1 MRRLSKGAIRMADI
15 ILKCRYLSSRAK
27 SHAGNLIRYIA
38 TREGVEIIDKRENYV
53 GYIAMRPGVEKR
65 GVHGLFSAGET
76 PLALSKVARE
86 VASHEGIV
94 WTNILSL
101 TRKDA
106 ERLGY
111 DSTEAWR
118 NLLRANTHLMAE
130 AMKIPAGD
138 LIWYAAFHN
147 EAHHPHIHMVAYSKG
162 KEPYLSEAGIQK
174 MKSAFAREIFR
185 EDLLPIYALQTERR
199 EAIGKETDQMLAEMR
214 SAPAKNPVL
223 LAKFTE
229 LSERLKSLKGRK
241 VYGYLPVPLRKLTD
255 EILTELSKEDALAA
269 CYAAWQEG
277 QRSIETIYQDAPRKA
292 PQSLSENKAF
302 RNLKNKIITEALS
315 FAMQELTFEELPEAG
330 EDFFPETEEDGVSKR
345 PKQAAAGNL
354 SQLFDWYFEA
364 KACLFDDPENERYDP
379 EKGEQL
385 LRLAAAGG
393 LEVAK
398 YRLGMELLTGKNFG
412 KDAEE
417 GIALLWECAN
427 QGNQYAQYQLGRVY
441 LAGVDAARDIRLSE
455 SLFES
460 AADQGNSF
468 AMYSLAKMHLT
479 GLAKEANAARAIE
492 LLTESAEK
500 DNVHAEYL
508 LGKFYLRGEHVPKD
522 SKKAEELLKKAAKN
536 DHAQAEYLLGKTYAL
551 GKDFPKDMTKA
562 LRYLR
567 RACKKEN
574 QYAQYQ
580 LGKMYLF
587 GQGVLRDEDA
597 GKAYLN
603 KAAAQGNPYAKLILE
618 TYRPHRPALPAGIH
632 IMRLAGYFMEIFPPG
647 NLRIQKLTEQ
657 KLRAEIIER
666 KRARGLRTARGQAF
680 TEEP

>member
-1 MRRLSKGAIRMADI
+1 MADI
-15 ILKCRYLSSRAK
+15 ILKCRYLSPRAK

-38 TREGVEIIDKRENYV
+38 TREGVVIDKRENYV
-53 GYIAMRPGVEKR
+53 GYIAMRPGAEKR
-65 GVHGLFSAGET
+65 GAHGLFHAGET

-86 VASHEGIV
+86 VAAHEGIV

-111 DSTEAWR
+111 ETGEAWR
-118 NLLRANTHLMAE
+118 TLLKANTHLMAD

-185 EDLLPIYALQTERR
+185 EDLLPLYAMQTERR
-199 EAIGKETDQMLAEMR
+199 EAIGKETEKMISEIS

-223 LAKFTE
+223 IAKFTE
-229 LSERLKSLKGRK
+229 LSERLKSVKGRK
-241 VYGYLPVPLRKLTD
+241 VYGYLPGPLRKLTD
-255 EILTELSKEDALAA
+255 EILTELSKEDTLAA

-277 QRSIETIYQDAPRKA
+277 QRSIETIYQDAPRR

-315 FAMQELTFEELPEAG
+315 FAMQELTFEELPETDEG
-330 EDFFPETEEDGVSKR
+330 FFPEAEEDGVPKR
-345 PKQAAAGNL
+345 SKQAAAGNL

-364 KACLFDDPENERYDP
+364 KACLYDDPENEYYDP

-385 LRLAAAGG
+385 LRLSAAGG
-393 LEVAK
+393 LAVAK
-398 YRLGMELLTGKNFG
+398 YRLGMELLTGKHFA

-417 GIALLWECAN
+417 GLDLLWECAN

-441 LAGVDAARDIRLSE
+441 LAGVDAAQDLPLSE

-468 AMYSLAKMHLT
+468 AMYSLAKMHLA
-479 GLAKEANAARAIE
+479 GLAKEASEAQAIE
-492 LLTESAEK
+492 LLADSAEK

-508 LGKFYLRGEHVPKD
+508 LGKFYLRGEHVSGD
-522 SKKAEELLKKAAKN
+522 SKKAEMLLKKAAEK

-551 GKDFPKDMTKA
+551 GKELPKDMTKA

-587 GQGVLRDEDA
+587 GQDITRDEDA
-597 GKAYLN
+597 GKILLS
-603 KAAAQGNPYAKLILE
+603 KAAAQGNPYAKMILE
-618 TYRPHRPALPAGIH
+618 NYRPHRPAVPAGLYL
-632 IMRLAGYFMEIFPPG
+632 MRLAGHFTGIFPPG
-647 NLRIQKLTEQ
+647 ALRIQKLTEQ
-657 KLRAEIIER
+657 KLRAEITER
-666 KRARGLRTARGQAF
+666 KRARGLRTSRGQAF

>member
-1 MRRLSKGAIRMADI
+1 MADI
-15 ILKCRYLSSRAK
+15 ILKCRYLSPRAK

-38 TREGVEIIDKRENYV
+38 TREGVVIDKRENYV
-53 GYIAMRPGVEKR
+53 GYIAMRPGAEKR
-65 GVHGLFSAGET
+65 GAHGLFSAGEEKIF
-76 PLALSKVARE
+76 LSKVARE
-86 VASHEGIV
+86 VAAHEGIV
-94 WTNILSL
+94 WTNILSI

-111 DSTEAWR
+111 ETGEAWR
-118 NLLRANTHLMAE
+118 TLLKANTHLMAD
-130 AMKIPAGD
+130 AMKIPASD

-185 EDLLPIYALQTERR
+185 EDLLPLYAMQTERR
-199 EAIGKETDQMLAEMR
+199 EAIGKETERMISEIL

-223 LAKFTE
+223 IAKFTE
-229 LSERLKSLKGRK
+229 LSTRLKMVKGRK
-241 VYGYLPVPLRKLTD
+241 VYGYLPGPLRKLTD

-277 QRSIETIYQDAPRKA
+277 QRSIESIYQDAPRRA
-292 PQSLSENKAF
+292 QNLSENKAF

-330 EDFFPETEEDGVSKR
+330 EGFCPETEEEPMPKR
-345 PKQAAAGNL
+345 SKQAAAGNL

-364 KACLFDDPENERYDP
+364 KACLYDDTENEYYDP

-393 LEVAK
+393 LAVAK
-398 YRLGMELLTGKNFG
+398 YRLGMELLTGKNFA

-417 GIALLWECAN
+417 GIRLLWECAN

-441 LAGVDAARDIRLSE
+441 LAGVDAAQDLPLSE

-468 AMYSLAKMHLT
+468 AMYSLAKMHLA
-479 GLAKEANAARAIE
+479 GLAKEASEAQAIE
-492 LLTESAEK
+492 LLADSAEK

-508 LGKFYLRGEHVPKD
+508 LGKFYLRGEHVTKD
-522 SKKAEELLKKAAKN
+522 SKKAEMLLKKAAKK
-536 DHAQAEYLLGKTYAL
+536 DHAQAEYLLGKSYAL
-551 GKDFPKDMTKA
+551 GKELPKDMTKA

-587 GQGVLRDEDA
+587 GQDITRDEDA
-597 GKAYLN
+597 GKKLLS
-603 KAAAQGNPYAKLILE
+603 KAAAQGNPYAKMILE
-618 TYRPHRPALPAGIH
+618 SYRPHRPAVPAGLYL
-632 IMRLAGYFMEIFPPG
+632 MRLAGHFTEIFPPG
-647 NLRIQKLTEQ
+647 ALRIQKLTEQ
-657 KLRAEIIER
+657 KLRTEIEER
-666 KRARGLRTARGQAF
+666 KRARGLRTSRGQAF

>member
-1 MRRLSKGAIRMADI
+1 MADI
-15 ILKCRYLSSRAK
+15 ILKCRYLSPRAK

-38 TREGVEIIDKRENYV
+38 TREGVVIDKRENYV
-53 GYIAMRPGVEKR
+53 GYIAMRPGAEKR
-65 GVHGLFSAGET
+65 GAHGLFSAGEEKIF
-76 PLALSKVARE
+76 LSKVARE
-86 VASHEGIV
+86 VAAHEGIV
-94 WTNILSL
+94 WTNILSI

-111 DSTEAWR
+111 ETGEAWR
-118 NLLRANTHLMAE
+118 TLLKANTHLMAD
-130 AMKIPAGD
+130 AMKIPASD

-185 EDLLPIYALQTERR
+185 EDLLPLYAMQTERR
-199 EAIGKETDQMLAEMR
+199 EAIGKETERMISEIL

-223 LAKFTE
+223 IAKFTE
-229 LSERLKSLKGRK
+229 LSTRLKMVKGRK
-241 VYGYLPVPLRKLTD
+241 VYGYLPGPLRKLTD

-277 QRSIETIYQDAPRKA
+277 QRSIESIYQDAPRRA
-292 PQSLSENKAF
+292 QSLSENKAF

-315 FAMQELTFEELPEAG
+315 FAMQELTFEELPEADEG
-330 EDFFPETEEDGVSKR
+330 FFPEAEEDGVPKR
-345 PKQAAAGNL
+345 SKQAAAGNL

-364 KACLFDDPENERYDP
+364 KACLYDDPENEYYDP

-385 LRLAAAGG
+385 LRLSAAGG
-393 LEVAK
+393 LAVAK
-398 YRLGMELLTGKNFG
+398 YRLGMELLTGKNFA

-417 GIALLWECAN
+417 GIRLLWECAN

-441 LAGVDAARDIRLSE
+441 LAGVDAAQDLPLSE
-455 SLFES
+455 SLFKS
-460 AADQGNSF
+460 AAGQGNSF
-468 AMYSLAKMHLT
+468 AMYSLAKMHLA
-479 GLAKEANAARAIE
+479 GLAKEASEAQAIE
-492 LLTESAEK
+492 LLADSAEK

-508 LGKFYLRGEHVPKD
+508 LGKFYLRGEHVSGD
-522 SKKAEELLKKAAKN
+522 SKKAEMLLKKAAKK
-536 DHAQAEYLLGKTYAL
+536 DHAQAEYLLGKSYAL
-551 GKDFPKDMTKA
+551 GKELPKDMTKA

-587 GQGVLRDEDA
+587 GQDITRDEDA
-597 GKAYLN
+597 GKILLS
-603 KAAAQGNPYAKLILE
+603 KAAAQGNPYAKMILE
-618 TYRPHRPALPAGIH
+618 TYRPHRPAVPAGLYL
-632 IMRLAGYFMEIFPPG
+632 MRLAGHFTEIFPPG
-647 NLRIQKLTEQ
+647 VFRMQKFTEQ
-657 KLRAEIIER
+657 KLRTEIEER
-666 KRARGLRTARGQAF
+666 KRARGLRTSRGQAF

>member
-1 MRRLSKGAIRMADI
+1 MADI
-15 ILKCRYLSSRAK
+15 ILKCRYLSPRAK
-27 SHAGNLIRYIA
+27 SHVGNLIRYIA
-38 TREGVEIIDKRENYV
+38 TREGVVIDKRENYV
-53 GYIAMRPGVEKR
+53 GYIAMRPGAEKR
-65 GVHGLFSAGET
+65 GAHGLFSAGEEKIF
-76 PLALSKVARE
+76 LSKVARE
-86 VASHEGIV
+86 VAAHEGIV
-94 WTNILSL
+94 WTNILSI

-111 DSTEAWR
+111 DRAEAWQ

-185 EDLLPIYALQTERR
+185 EDLLPLYAMQTERR
-199 EAIGKETDQMLAEMR
+199 EAIGKETERMISEIL

-223 LAKFTE
+223 IPKFTE
-229 LSERLKSLKGRK
+229 LSTRLKSLKGRK
-241 VYGYLPVPLRKLTD
+241 VYGHLPGPLRRLVD

-277 QRSIETIYQDAPRKA
+277 QRSIETIYQDAPRRA
-292 PQSLSENKAF
+292 QSLSENKAF
-302 RNLKNKIITEALS
+302 RNLKNRIITEALS

-330 EDFFPETEEDGVSKR
+330 ENFSPETEEDGVSKR
-345 PKQAAAGNL
+345 PKQEAAGNL

-364 KACLFDDPENERYDP
+364 KACLYDDPENERYDP
-379 EKGEQL
+379 EKGEQF

-398 YRLGMELLTGKNFG
+398 YRLGMELLTGKHFA
-412 KDAEE
+412 KDSEE
-417 GIALLWECAN
+417 GLALLWECAN

-441 LAGVDAARDIRLSE
+441 LAGTDAAQDIALAE
-455 SLFES
+455 SLFKS
-460 AADQGNSF
+460 AAGQGNSF
-468 AMYSLAKMHLT
+468 AMYSLAKMHLA
-479 GLAKEANAARAIE
+479 GLAKEASKAQAIE
-492 LLTESAEK
+492 LLTDSAEK
-500 DNVHAEYL
+500 NNVHAEYL
-508 LGKFYLRGEHVPKD
+508 LGKFYLRGEHVSGD
-522 SKKAEELLKKAAKN
+522 SKKAEALLEKAAKK

-551 GKDFPKDMTKA
+551 GKELPKDMTKA

-587 GQGVLRDEDA
+587 GQDITRDEDA
-597 GKAYLN
+597 GKKLLS
-603 KAAAQGNPYAKLILE
+603 KAAAQGNPYAKMILE
-618 TYRPHRPALPAGIH
+618 SYRPHRPAVPAGLYL
-632 IMRLAGYFMEIFPPG
+632 MRLAGHFTEIFPPG
-647 NLRIQKLTEQ
+647 ALRIQKLTEQ
-657 KLRAEIIER
+657 KLRTEIEER
-666 KRARGLRTARGQAF
+666 KRARGLRTSRGQAF

>member
-1 MRRLSKGAIRMADI
+1 MADI
-15 ILKCRYLSSRAK
+15 ILKCRYLSPRAK

-38 TREGVEIIDKRENYV
+38 TREGVVIDKRENYV
-53 GYIAMRPGVEKR
+53 GYIAMRPGAEKR
-65 GVHGLFSAGET
+65 GAHGLFSAGEEKIF
-76 PLALSKVARE
+76 LSKVARE
-86 VASHEGIV
+86 VAAHEGIV
-94 WTNILSL
+94 WTNILSI

-111 DSTEAWR
+111 ETGEAWR
-118 NLLRANTHLMAE
+118 TLLKANTHLMAD
-130 AMKIPAGD
+130 AMKIPASD

-185 EDLLPIYALQTERR
+185 EDLLPLYAMQTERR
-199 EAIGKETDQMLAEMR
+199 EAIGKETERMISEIL

-223 LAKFTE
+223 IAKFTE
-229 LSERLKSLKGRK
+229 LSTRLKMVKGRK
-241 VYGYLPVPLRKLTD
+241 VYGYLPGPLRKLTD

-277 QRSIETIYQDAPRKA
+277 QRSIESIYQDAPRRA
-292 PQSLSENKAF
+292 QNLSENKAF

-315 FAMQELTFEELPEAG
+315 FAMQELTFEELPEADEG
-330 EDFFPETEEDGVSKR
+330 FFPEAEEDGVPKR
-345 PKQAAAGNL
+345 SKQAAAGNL

-364 KACLFDDPENERYDP
+364 KACLYDDTENEYYDP

-393 LEVAK
+393 LAVAK
-398 YRLGMELLTGKNFG
+398 YRLGMELLTGKNFA

-417 GIALLWECAN
+417 GIRLLWECAN

-441 LAGVDAARDIRLSE
+441 LAGVDAAQDLPLSE

-468 AMYSLAKMHLT
+468 AMYSLAKMHLA
-479 GLAKEANAARAIE
+479 GLAKEASEAQAIE
-492 LLTESAEK
+492 LLADSAEK

-522 SKKAEELLKKAAKN
+522 SKKAEMLLKKAAEK
-536 DHAQAEYLLGKTYAL
+536 DHAQAEYLLGKSYAL
-551 GKDFPKDMTKA
+551 GKELPKDMTKA

-587 GQGVLRDEDA
+587 GQDITRDEDA
-597 GKAYLN
+597 GKILLS
-603 KAAAQGNPYAKLILE
+603 KAAAQGNAYAKLILE
-618 TYRPHRPALPAGIH
+618 SYRPHRPAVPAGLYL
-632 IMRLAGYFMEIFPPG
+632 MRLAGHFTEIFPPG
-647 NLRIQKLTEQ
+647 ALRIQKLTEQ
-657 KLRAEIIER
+657 KLRTEIEER
-666 KRARGLRTARGQAF
+666 KRVRGLRTSRGQAF

>member
-1 MRRLSKGAIRMADI
+1 MADI
-15 ILKCRYLSSRAK
+15 ILKCRYLSPRAK

-53 GYIAMRPGVEKR
+53 GYIAMRPGAEKR
-65 GVHGLFSAGET
+65 GAHGLFSAGEEKIF
-76 PLALSKVARE
+76 LSKVARE
-86 VASHEGIV
+86 VAAHEGIV
-94 WTNILSL
+94 WTNILSI

-111 DSTEAWR
+111 ETGEAWR
-118 NLLRANTHLMAE
+118 TLLKANTHLMAD
-130 AMKIPAGD
+130 AMKIPADD

-185 EDLLPIYALQTERR
+185 EDLLSLYAMQTERR
-199 EAIGKETDQMLAEMR
+199 EAIGKETEKMISEIL
-214 SAPAKNPVL
+214 STPAKNPVL
-223 LAKFTE
+223 IAKFTE
-229 LSERLKSLKGRK
+229 LSERLKSVKGRK
-241 VYGYLPVPLRKLTD
+241 VYGYLPGPLRKLTD

-277 QRSIETIYQDAPRKA
+277 QRSIETIYQDAPRRA
-292 PQSLSENKAF
+292 QSLSENKAF

-315 FAMQELTFEELPEAG
+315 FAMQELTFEELPETDEG
-330 EDFFPETEEDGVSKR
+330 FFPEAEEDGVPKR
-345 PKQAAAGNL
+345 SKQAAAGNL
-354 SQLFDWYFEA
+354 SQLFAWYFEA
-364 KACLFDDPENERYDP
+364 KECLSDDPENEYYDP
-379 EKGEQL
+379 EKGEEL
-385 LRLAAAGG
+385 LRLSAAGG
-393 LEVAK
+393 LAVAK
-398 YRLGMELLTGKNFG
+398 YRLGMELLTGKHFA

-417 GIALLWECAN
+417 GLDLLWECAN

-441 LAGVDAARDIRLSE
+441 LAGTDAAQDIALAE
-455 SLFES
+455 SLFKS
-460 AADQGNSF
+460 AAGQGNSF
-468 AMYSLAKMHLT
+468 AMYSLAKMHLA
-479 GLAKEANAARAIE
+479 GLAKEASKAQAIE
-492 LLTESAEK
+492 LLTDSAEK

-522 SKKAEELLKKAAKN
+522 SKKAEMLLKKAAKK
-536 DHAQAEYLLGKTYAL
+536 DHAQAEYLLGKTYAI
-551 GKDFPKDMTKA
+551 GKDLPKDMTKA

-587 GQGVLRDEDA
+587 GQDITRDEDA
-597 GKAYLN
+597 GKILLS
-603 KAAAQGNPYAKLILE
+603 KAAAQGNPYAKMILE
-618 TYRPHRPALPAGIH
+618 SYRPHRPAVPAGIH
-632 IMRLAGYFMEIFPPG
+632 IMRLAGHFTGIFPPG
-647 NLRIQKLTEQ
+647 AFRVQRLTEQ
-657 KLRAEIIER
+657 KLRAEITER
-666 KRARGLRTARGQAF
+666 KRARGLRTSRGQAF

>member
-1 MRRLSKGAIRMADI
+1 MADI
-15 ILKCRYLSSRAK
+15 ILKCRYLSPRAK

-38 TREGVEIIDKRENYV
+38 TREGVVIDKRENYV
-53 GYIAMRPGVEKR
+53 GYIAMRPGAEKR
-65 GVHGLFSAGET
+65 GAHGLFHAGET

-86 VASHEGIV
+86 VAAHEGIV
-94 WTNILSL
+94 WTNILSIM
-101 TRKDA
+101 RKDA

-111 DSTEAWR
+111 DSAEAWR
-118 NLLRANTHLMAE
+118 TLLKANTHLMAD

-138 LIWYAAFHN
+138 LIWYATFHN

-199 EAIGKETDQMLAEMR
+199 EAIGKETERMLSEIR

-223 LAKFTE
+223 IAKFTE

-241 VYGYLPVPLRKLTD
+241 VYGYLPGPLRTLTD

-277 QRSIETIYQDAPRKA
+277 QRSLETIYQDAPRK

-315 FAMQELTFEELPEAG
+315 FAMQELTFEELPETDEG
-330 EDFFPETEEDGVSKR
+330 FFPETEEDGVSKR
-345 PKQAAAGNL
+345 SKQAAAGNL

-364 KACLFDDPENERYDP
+364 KECLSDDPENEYYDP

-385 LRLAAAGG
+385 LRLSAAGG
-393 LEVAK
+393 LAVAK
-398 YRLGMELLTGKNFG
+398 YRLGMELLTGKNFA

-417 GIALLWECAN
+417 GIRLLWECAN

-441 LAGVDAARDIRLSE
+441 LAGMDAAQDLPLSE

-460 AADQGNSF
+460 AAGQGNSF
-468 AMYSLAKMHLT
+468 AMYSLAKMHLA
-479 GLAKEANAARAIE
+479 GLAKEASKAQAIE
-492 LLTESAEK
+492 LLTDSAEE

-508 LGKFYLRGEHVPKD
+508 LGKFYLRGEHVTKD
-522 SKKAEELLKKAAKN
+522 SKKAEMLLKKAAKK

-551 GKDFPKDMTKA
+551 GKELPKDMTKA

-587 GQGVLRDEDA
+587 GQGVMRDEDA

-618 TYRPHRPALPAGIH
+618 SYRPHRPAVPAGLYL
-632 IMRLAGYFMEIFPPG
+632 MRLAGHFTEIFPPG
-647 NLRIQKLTEQ
+647 ALRIQKLTEQ
-657 KLRAEIIER
+657 KLRTEIEER
-666 KRARGLRTARGQAF
+666 KRARGLRTSRGQAF

>member
-15 ILKCRYLSSRAK
+15 ILKCRYLSPRAK

-53 GYIAMRPGVEKR
+53 GYIAMRPGAEKR
-65 GVHGLFSAGET
+65 GAHGLFSAGEEKIF
-76 PLALSKVARE
+76 LSKVARE
-86 VASHEGIV
+86 VAAHEGIV
-94 WTNILSL
+94 WTNILSI

-111 DSTEAWR
+111 ETGEAWR
-118 NLLRANTHLMAE
+118 TLLKANTHLMAE
-130 AMKIPAGD
+130 AMKIPAGA

-174 MKSAFAREIFR
+174 MKSAFTREIFR
-185 EDLLPIYALQTERR
+185 EDLLPLYALQTERR
-199 EAIGKETDQMLAEMR
+199 KAIGKETDQMLSEMR

-229 LSERLKSLKGRK
+229 LSKRLKTVKGRK
-241 VYGYLPVPLRKLTD
+241 VYGYLPGQLRKLAD

-277 QRSIETIYQDAPRKA
+277 QRSIETIYQDAPRRA
-292 PQSLSENKAF
+292 QSLSENKAF

-364 KACLFDDPENERYDP
+364 KACLYDDPENEYYDP

-398 YRLGMELLTGKNFG
+398 YRLGMELLTGKHFA

-417 GIALLWECAN
+417 GLELLWECAK
-427 QGNQYAQYQLGRVY
+427 QGKQYAQYQLGRVY
-441 LAGVDAARDIRLSE
+441 LAGTDAAQDIALAE
-455 SLFES
+455 SLFKS

-468 AMYSLAKMHLT
+468 AMYSLAKMHLA
-479 GLAKEANAARAIE
+479 GLAKDASEAQAIE

-508 LGKFYLRGEHVPKD
+508 LGKFYLRGEHVTKD
-522 SKKAEELLKKAAKN
+522 SKKSEMLLKKAAKK
-536 DHAQAEYLLGKTYAL
+536 DHAQAEYLLGKSYAL
-551 GKDFPKDMTKA
+551 GKELPKDMTKA

-587 GQGVLRDEDA
+587 GQDITRDEDA
-597 GKAYLN
+597 GKILLS
-603 KAAAQGNPYAKLILE
+603 KAAAQGNACAKLILE
-618 TYRPHRPALPAGIH
+618 TYRPHRPAVPAGIH
-632 IMRLAGYFMEIFPPG
+632 IMRLAGYFTEIFPPG
-647 NLRIQKLTEQ
+647 AFRMQKLTEQ
-657 KLRAEIIER
+657 KLRAEITER
-666 KRARGLRTARGQAF
+666 KRARGLRTSHGQQF
-680 TEEP
+680 TDEP

>member
-1 MRRLSKGAIRMADI
+1 MADI
-15 ILKCRYLSSRAK
+15 ILKCRYLSPRAK

-53 GYIAMRPGVEKR
+53 GYIAMRPGAEKR
-65 GVHGLFSAGET
+65 GAHGLFSAGEEKIF
-76 PLALSKVARE
+76 LSKVARE
-86 VASHEGIV
+86 VAAHEGIV
-94 WTNILSL
+94 WTNILSI

-111 DSTEAWR
+111 ETGEAWR
-118 NLLRANTHLMAE
+118 TLLKANTHLMAD
-130 AMKIPAGD
+130 AMKIPADD

-185 EDLLPIYALQTERR
+185 EDLLPLYAMQTERR
-199 EAIGKETDQMLAEMR
+199 EAIGKEIEKMISEIL

-223 LAKFTE
+223 IAKFTE
-229 LSERLKSLKGRK
+229 LSERLKSVKGRK
-241 VYGYLPVPLRKLTD
+241 AYGYLPGSLRKLTD

-277 QRSIETIYQDAPRKA
+277 QRSIENIYQDAPRRS
-292 PQSLSENKAF
+292 QSLSENKAF

-315 FAMQELTFEELPEAG
+315 FAMQELTFEELPETD
-330 EDFFPETEEDGVSKR
+330 ERFFPEAEEDGVPKR
-345 PKQAAAGNL
+345 SKQAAAGNL

-364 KACLFDDPENERYDP
+364 KACLYDDPENEYYDP
-379 EKGEQL
+379 EKGEEL
-385 LRLAAAGG
+385 LRLSAAGG
-393 LEVAK
+393 LAVAK
-398 YRLGMELLTGKNFG
+398 YRLGMELLTGKHFA

-417 GIALLWECAN
+417 GLDLLWECAN

-441 LAGVDAARDIRLSE
+441 LAGVDAAQDLPLSE

-468 AMYSLAKMHLT
+468 AMYSLAKMHLA
-479 GLAKEANAARAIE
+479 GLAKEASKAQAIE
-492 LLTESAEK
+492 LLTDSAEK
-500 DNVHAEYL
+500 NNVHAEHL

-522 SKKAEELLKKAAKN
+522 SKKAEMLLKKAAKK
-536 DHAQAEYLLGKTYAL
+536 DHAQAEYLLGKSYAL
-551 GKDFPKDMTKA
+551 GKELPKDMTKA

-587 GQGVLRDEDA
+587 GQDITRDEDA
-597 GKAYLN
+597 GKKLLS

-618 TYRPHRPALPAGIH
+618 SYRPHRPAVPAGLYL
-632 IMRLAGYFMEIFPPG
+632 MRLAGHFTEIFPPG
-647 NLRIQKLTEQ
+647 ALRMQKLTEQ
-657 KLRAEIIER
+657 KLRAEITER
-666 KRARGLRTARGQAF
+666 KRARGLRTSRGQAF

>member
-1 MRRLSKGAIRMADI
+1 MADI
-15 ILKCRYLSSRAK
+15 ILKCRYLSPRAK

-38 TREGVEIIDKRENYV
+38 TREGVVIDKRENYV
-53 GYIAMRPGVEKR
+53 GYIAMRPGAEKR
-65 GVHGLFSAGET
+65 GAHGLFHAGET

-86 VASHEGIV
+86 VAAHEGIV

-111 DSTEAWR
+111 ETGEAWR
-118 NLLRANTHLMAE
+118 TLLKANTHLMAD

-185 EDLLPIYALQTERR
+185 EDLLPLYAMQTERR
-199 EAIGKETDQMLAEMR
+199 EAIGKETEKMISEIS

-223 LAKFTE
+223 IAKFTE
-229 LSERLKSLKGRK
+229 LSERLKSVKGRK
-241 VYGYLPVPLRKLTD
+241 VYGYLPGPLRKLTD
-255 EILTELSKEDALAA
+255 EILTELSKEDTLAA

-277 QRSIETIYQDAPRKA
+277 QRSIETIYQDAPRR

-315 FAMQELTFEELPEAG
+315 FAMQELTFEELPETDEG
-330 EDFFPETEEDGVSKR
+330 FFPEAEEDGVPKR
-345 PKQAAAGNL
+345 SKQAAAGNL
-354 SQLFDWYFEA
+354 SQLFDWYLEA
-364 KACLFDDPENERYDP
+364 KACLYDDPENEYYDP

-385 LRLAAAGG
+385 LRLSAAGG
-393 LEVAK
+393 LAVAK
-398 YRLGMELLTGKNFG
+398 YRLGMELLTGKHFA

-417 GIALLWECAN
+417 GLDLLWECAN

-441 LAGVDAARDIRLSE
+441 LAGVDAAQDLPLSE

-468 AMYSLAKMHLT
+468 AMYSLAKMHLA
-479 GLAKEANAARAIE
+479 GLAKEASEAQAIE
-492 LLTESAEK
+492 LLADSAEK

-508 LGKFYLRGEHVPKD
+508 LGKFYLRGEHVSGD
-522 SKKAEELLKKAAKN
+522 SKKAEMLLKKAAEK

-551 GKDFPKDMTKA
+551 GKELPKDMTKA

-587 GQGVLRDEDA
+587 GQDITRDEDA
-597 GKAYLN
+597 GKILLS
-603 KAAAQGNPYAKLILE
+603 KAAAQGNPYAKMILE
-618 TYRPHRPALPAGIH
+618 SYRPHRPAVPAGLYL
-632 IMRLAGYFMEIFPPG
+632 MRLAGHFTGIFPPG
-647 NLRIQKLTEQ
+647 AFRIQKLTEQ
-657 KLRAEIIER
+657 KLRAEITER
-666 KRARGLRTARGQAF
+666 KRARGLRTSRGQAF

>member
-1 MRRLSKGAIRMADI
+1 MRRLSKGVIRMADI
-15 ILKCRYLSSRAK
+15 ILKCRYLSPRAK

-65 GVHGLFSAGET
+65 GAHGLFSAGEEKIF
-76 PLALSKVARE
+76 LSKVARE
-86 VASHEGIV
+86 VAAHEGIV

-111 DSTEAWR
+111 DRAEAWQ

-174 MKSAFAREIFR
+174 MKSAFTREIFR
-185 EDLLPIYALQTERR
+185 EDLLPFYALQTERR
-199 EAIGKETDQMLAEMR
+199 KAIGKETDQMLSEMR

-229 LSERLKSLKGRK
+229 LSKRLKTVKGRK
-241 VYGYLPVPLRKLTD
+241 VYGYLPGQLRKLTD

-277 QRSIETIYQDAPRKA
+277 QRSIETIYQDAPRRA
-292 PQSLSENKAF
+292 QSLSENKAF

-364 KACLFDDPENERYDP
+364 KACLYDDPENEYYDP

-398 YRLGMELLTGKNFG
+398 YRLGMELLTGKHFA

-417 GIALLWECAN
+417 GLELLWECAK

-441 LAGVDAARDIRLSE
+441 LAGVDAARDITLAE
-455 SLFES
+455 SLFKS
-460 AADQGNSF
+460 AAGQGNSF
-468 AMYSLAKMHLT
+468 AMYSLAKMHLA
-479 GLAKEANAARAIE
+479 GLAKEASKAQAIE
-492 LLTESAEK
+492 LLTDSAEK
-500 DNVHAEYL
+500 NNVHAEYL

-522 SKKAEELLKKAAKN
+522 SKKAEALLKKAAKN
-536 DHAQAEYLLGKTYAL
+536 DHAQAEYLLGKTYAI
-551 GKDFPKDMTKA
+551 GKDLPKDMKKA

-632 IMRLAGYFMEIFPPG
+632 IMRLVGYFTEIFPPG

-666 KRARGLRTARGQAF
+666 KRARGLRTHGQQF

>member
-1 MRRLSKGAIRMADI
+1 MRRLSKGVMQMADI
-15 ILKCRYLSSRAK
+15 ILKCRYLSPRAK

-65 GVHGLFSAGET
+65 GAHGLFSAGEEKIF
-76 PLALSKVARE
+76 LSKVARE
-86 VASHEGIV
+86 VAAHEGIV

-111 DSTEAWR
+111 DRAEAWQ

-185 EDLLPIYALQTERR
+185 EDLLPIYAMQTERR
-199 EAIGKETDQMLAEMR
+199 EAIGKETDQMLSEMR

-229 LSERLKSLKGRK
+229 LSERLKRVKGRK
-241 VYGYLPVPLRKLTD
+241 VYGYLPGLLRRLVD

-277 QRSIETIYQDAPRKA
+277 QRSIESIYQDAPRR

-315 FAMQELTFEELPEAG
+315 FAVQDLTFEELPEAG
-330 EDFFPETEEDGVSKR
+330 EDFFPETGEDAMPKR

-364 KACLFDDPENERYDP
+364 KACLYDDPENERYDP

-385 LRLAAAGG
+385 LRLSVAGG

-417 GIALLWECAN
+417 GLALLWECAN

-441 LAGVDAARDIRLSE
+441 LAGVDAVQDLPLSE

-479 GLAKEANAARAIE
+479 GLAKEASEARAIE
-492 LLTESAEK
+492 LLTDSAEK
-500 DNVHAEYL
+500 DNVHAQYL

-522 SKKAEELLKKAAKN
+522 SHRAEMLLKKAAKN
-536 DHAQAEYLLGKTYAL
+536 DYAQAEYLLGKTYAIGQDL
-551 GKDFPKDMTKA
+551 PKDMTKA

-587 GQGVLRDEDA
+587 GQDITRDEDA
-597 GKAYLN
+597 GKKLLS

-632 IMRLAGYFMEIFPPG
+632 IMRLAGYFTEIFPPG
-647 NLRIQKLTEQ
+647 ALRIQKLTEQ
-657 KLRAEIIER
+657 KLRAEIEER
-666 KRARGLRTARGQAF
+666 KRARGLRTARGQEF
-680 TEEP
+680 SEEP

>member
-1 MRRLSKGAIRMADI
+1 MADI
-15 ILKCRYLSSRAK
+15 ILKCRYLSPHAK

-38 TREGVEIIDKRENYV
+38 TREGVEVIDKRENYV

-65 GVHGLFSAGET
+65 GAHGLFSAGEEKIF
-76 PLALSKVARE
+76 LSKVARE
-86 VASHEGIV
+86 VAAHEGIV

-111 DSTEAWR
+111 DRAEAWQ

-185 EDLLPIYALQTERR
+185 EDLLPLYALQTERR
-199 EAIGKETDQMLAEMR
+199 KAIGKETGKMLSEMR
-214 SAPAKNPVL
+214 SIPAKNPVL

-229 LSERLKSLKGRK
+229 LSERLKSVKGRK
-241 VYGYLPVPLRKLTD
+241 VYGYLPGPLRKLTD

-277 QRSIETIYQDAPRKA
+277 QRSIETIYQDAPRRA
-292 PQSLSENKAF
+292 QSLSENKAF
-302 RNLKNKIITEALS
+302 RNLKNRIITEALS
-315 FAMQELTFEELPEAG
+315 FAMQELTFEELPEAD
-330 EDFFPETEEDGVSKR
+330 EDFSSETEEDGVSKR
-345 PKQAAAGNL
+345 PKPAAAGNL

-364 KACLFDDPENERYDP
+364 KACLYDDPENERYDP

-398 YRLGMELLTGKNFG
+398 YRLGMELLTGKHFA

-441 LAGVDAARDIRLSE
+441 LAGMDAARDITLAE
-455 SLFES
+455 SLFKS

-468 AMYSLAKMHLT
+468 AMYSLAKMHLA
-479 GLAKEANAARAIE
+479 GLAKEASEARAIE
-492 LLTESAEK
+492 LLTESEEK

-522 SKKAEELLKKAAKN
+522 SHMAEALLKKATKK
-536 DHAQAEYLLGKTYAL
+536 DHAQAEYLLGKTYAI
-551 GKDFPKDMTKA
+551 GKDLPKDMTKA

-587 GQGVLRDEDA
+587 GQGVMRDEDA
-597 GKAYLN
+597 GKAYLS

-632 IMRLAGYFMEIFPPG
+632 IMRLAGYFTEIFPPG
-647 NLRIQKLTEQ
+647 NLRMQKLTEQ
-657 KLRAEIIER
+657 KLRAEIEER
-666 KRARGLRTARGQAF
+666 KRARGLRTSRGQQF

>member
-1 MRRLSKGAIRMADI
+1 MADI
-15 ILKCRYLSSRAK
+15 ILKCRYLSPRAK

-65 GVHGLFSAGET
+65 GAHGLFSAGEEKIF
-76 PLALSKVARE
+76 LSKVARE
-86 VASHEGIV
+86 VAAHEGIV

-111 DSTEAWR
+111 DRAEAWQ

-185 EDLLPIYALQTERR
+185 EDLLPIYAMQTERR
-199 EAIGKETDQMLAEMR
+199 EAIGKETDQMLSEMR

-229 LSERLKSLKGRK
+229 LSERLKRVKGRK
-241 VYGYLPVPLRKLTD
+241 VYGYLPGLLRRLVD

-277 QRSIETIYQDAPRKA
+277 QRSIESIYQDAPRR

-315 FAMQELTFEELPEAG
+315 FAVQDLTFEELPEAG
-330 EDFFPETEEDGVSKR
+330 EDFFPETGEDAMPKR

-364 KACLFDDPENERYDP
+364 KACLYDDPENERYDP

-385 LRLAAAGG
+385 LRLSVAGG

-417 GIALLWECAN
+417 GLALLWECAN

-441 LAGVDAARDIRLSE
+441 LAGVDAVQDLPLSE

-479 GLAKEANAARAIE
+479 GLAKEASEARAIE
-492 LLTESAEK
+492 LLTDSAEK
-500 DNVHAEYL
+500 DNVHAQYL

-522 SKKAEELLKKAAKN
+522 SHRAEMLLKKAAKN
-536 DHAQAEYLLGKTYAL
+536 DYAQAEYLLGKTYAIGQDL
-551 GKDFPKDMTKA
+551 PKDMTKA

-587 GQGVLRDEDA
+587 GQDITRDEDA
-597 GKAYLN
+597 GKKLLS

-632 IMRLAGYFMEIFPPG
+632 IMRLAGYFTEIFPPG
-647 NLRIQKLTEQ
+647 ALRIQKLTEQ
-657 KLRAEIIER
+657 KLRAEIEER
-666 KRARGLRTARGQAF
+666 KRARGLRTARGQEF
-680 TEEP
+680 SEEP

>member
-1 MRRLSKGAIRMADI
+1 MADI
-15 ILKCRYLSSRAK
+15 ILKCRYLSPRAK

-38 TREGVEIIDKRENYV
+38 TREGVVIDKRENYV
-53 GYIAMRPGVEKR
+53 GYIAMRPGAEKR
-65 GVHGLFSAGET
+65 GAHGLFHAGET

-86 VASHEGIV
+86 VAAHEGIV
-94 WTNILSL
+94 WTNILSI

-111 DSTEAWR
+111 ETGEAWR
-118 NLLRANTHLMAE
+118 TLLKANTHLMAD

-185 EDLLPIYALQTERR
+185 EDLLPLYAMQTERR
-199 EAIGKETDQMLAEMR
+199 EAIGKETEKMISEIL

-223 LAKFTE
+223 IAKFTE
-229 LSERLKSLKGRK
+229 LSERLKSVKGRK
-241 VYGYLPVPLRKLTD
+241 VYGYLPGSLRKLTD

-277 QRSIETIYQDAPRKA
+277 QRSIENIYQDAPRR

-315 FAMQELTFEELPEAG
+315 FAMQELTFEELPETDEG
-330 EDFFPETEEDGVSKR
+330 FFPEAEEDGVPKR
-345 PKQAAAGNL
+345 SKQAAAGNL

-364 KACLFDDPENERYDP
+364 KACLYDDPENEYYDP

-385 LRLAAAGG
+385 LRLSAAGG
-393 LEVAK
+393 LAVAK
-398 YRLGMELLTGKNFG
+398 YRLGMELLTGKHVA

-417 GIALLWECAN
+417 GLDLLWECAN

-441 LAGVDAARDIRLSE
+441 LAGVDAAQDLPLSE

-468 AMYSLAKMHLT
+468 AMYSLAKMHLA
-479 GLAKEANAARAIE
+479 GLAKEASEAQAIE
-492 LLTESAEK
+492 LLADSAEK

-508 LGKFYLRGEHVPKD
+508 LGKFYLRGEHVSGD
-522 SKKAEELLKKAAKN
+522 SIKAEMLLKKAAKK

-551 GKDFPKDMTKA
+551 GKELPKDMTKA

-587 GQGVLRDEDA
+587 GQDITRDEDA
-597 GKAYLN
+597 GKILLS
-603 KAAAQGNPYAKLILE
+603 KAAAQGNPYAKMILE
-618 TYRPHRPALPAGIH
+618 SYRPHRPAVPAGLYL
-632 IMRLAGYFMEIFPPG
+632 MRLAGHFTGIFPPG
-647 NLRIQKLTEQ
+647 VFRMQKFTEQ
-657 KLRAEIIER
+657 KLRAEITER
-666 KRARGLRTARGQAF
+666 KRARGLRTHGQQF

>member
-1 MRRLSKGAIRMADI
+1 MADI
-15 ILKCRYLSSRAK
+15 ILKCRYLSPRAK

-38 TREGVEIIDKRENYV
+38 TREGVVIDKRENYV
-53 GYIAMRPGVEKR
+53 GYIAMRPGAEKR
-65 GVHGLFSAGET
+65 GAHGLFHAGET

-86 VASHEGIV
+86 VAAHEGIV

-101 TRKDA
+101 TRKEA

-111 DSTEAWR
+111 DRAEAWR
-118 NLLRANTHLMAE
+118 NLLSANTHLMAE

-185 EDLLPIYALQTERR
+185 EDLLPLYALQTERR
-199 EAIGKETDQMLAEMR
+199 EAIGKETDRMLSEMR
-214 SAPAKNPVL
+214 SIPAKNPVL

-241 VYGYLPVPLRKLTD
+241 VYGYLPGPLRKLTD

-277 QRSIETIYQDAPRKA
+277 QRSIENIYQDAPRRA
-292 PQSLSENKAF
+292 QNLSENKAF

-315 FAMQELTFEELPEAG
+315 FAAQELTFEELPETDEG
-330 EDFFPETEEDGVSKR
+330 FFPEAEEDGVPKR
-345 PKQAAAGNL
+345 SKQAAAGNL

-364 KACLFDDPENERYDP
+364 KACLYDDPENEYYDP

-385 LRLAAAGG
+385 LRLSAAGG
-393 LEVAK
+393 LAVAK
-398 YRLGMELLTGKNFG
+398 YRLGMELLTGKHFA

-417 GIALLWECAN
+417 GIDLLWECAN

-441 LAGVDAARDIRLSE
+441 LAGVDAAQDLPLSE

-468 AMYSLAKMHLT
+468 AMYSLAKMHLA
-479 GLAKEANAARAIE
+479 GLAKEASAARAIE

-508 LGKFYLRGEHVPKD
+508 LGKFYLRGEHVSGD
-522 SKKAEELLKKAAKN
+522 SKKAEMLLKKAAEK
-536 DHAQAEYLLGKTYAL
+536 DHAQAEYLLGKTYAI
-551 GKDFPKDMTKA
+551 GKDLPKDMTKA

-587 GQGVLRDEDA
+587 GQDITRDEDA
-597 GKAYLN
+597 GKILLS
-603 KAAAQGNPYAKLILE
+603 KAAAQGNPYAKMILE
-618 TYRPHRPALPAGIH
+618 SYRPHRPAVPAGLYL
-632 IMRLAGYFMEIFPPG
+632 MRLAGHFTGIFPPG
-647 NLRIQKLTEQ
+647 VFRVQRLTEQ
-657 KLRAEIIER
+657 KLRAEITER
-666 KRARGLRTARGQAF
+666 KRARGLRTSRGQAF

>member
-15 ILKCRYLSSRAK
+15 ILKCRYLSPRAK

-65 GVHGLFSAGET
+65 GAHGLFSAGEEKIF
-76 PLALSKVARE
+76 LSKVARE
-86 VASHEGIV
+86 VAAHEGIV

-111 DSTEAWR
+111 ETGEAWR
-118 NLLRANTHLMAE
+118 TLLKANTHLMAE
-130 AMKIPAGD
+130 AMKIPAGA

-174 MKSAFAREIFR
+174 MKSAFTREIFR
-185 EDLLPIYALQTERR
+185 EDLLPLYALQTERR
-199 EAIGKETDQMLAEMR
+199 KAIGKETDQMLSEMR

-229 LSERLKSLKGRK
+229 LSKRLKTVKGRK
-241 VYGYLPVPLRKLTD
+241 VYGYLPGQLRKLAD

-277 QRSIETIYQDAPRKA
+277 QRSIETIYQDAPRRA
-292 PQSLSENKAF
+292 QSLSENKAF

-364 KACLFDDPENERYDP
+364 KACLYDDPENEYYDP

-398 YRLGMELLTGKNFG
+398 YRLGMELLTGKHFA

-417 GIALLWECAN
+417 GLELLWECAK

-441 LAGVDAARDIRLSE
+441 LAGVDAARDITLAE
-455 SLFES
+455 SLFKS

-468 AMYSLAKMHLT
+468 AMYSLAKMHLA
-479 GLAKEANAARAIE
+479 GLAKDASEAQAIE

-522 SKKAEELLKKAAKN
+522 SEKAEMLLKKAAKK
-536 DHAQAEYLLGKTYAL
+536 DHAQAEYLLGKTYAI
-551 GKDFPKDMTKA
+551 GKDLPKDMTKA

-587 GQGVLRDEDA
+587 GQGVLRDEDT
-597 GKAYLN
+597 GKAYLS

-618 TYRPHRPALPAGIH
+618 TYRPHRPAVPAGIH
-632 IMRLAGYFMEIFPPG
+632 IMRLAGYFTEIFPPG
-647 NLRIQKLTEQ
+647 AFRMQKLTEQ
-657 KLRAEIIER
+657 KLRAEITER
-666 KRARGLRTARGQAF
+666 KRARGLRTSHGQQF
-680 TEEP
+680 TDEP

>member
-1 MRRLSKGAIRMADI
+1 MADI
-15 ILKCRYLSSRAK
+15 TLKCRYLSPRAK

-38 TREGVEIIDKRENYV
+38 TREGVVIDKRENYV
-53 GYIAMRPGVEKR
+53 GYIAMRPGAEKR
-65 GVHGLFSAGET
+65 GAHGLFSAGEEKIF
-76 PLALSKVARE
+76 LSKVARE
-86 VASHEGIV
+86 VAAHEGIV
-94 WTNILSL
+94 WTNILSI

-111 DSTEAWR
+111 ETGEAWR
-118 NLLRANTHLMAE
+118 TLLKANTHLMAD
-130 AMKIPAGD
+130 AMKIPASD

-185 EDLLPIYALQTERR
+185 EDLLPLYAMQTERR
-199 EAIGKETDQMLAEMR
+199 EAIGKETERMISEIL

-223 LAKFTE
+223 IAKFTE
-229 LSERLKSLKGRK
+229 LSTRLKMVKGRK
-241 VYGYLPVPLRKLTD
+241 VYGYLPGPLRKLTD

-277 QRSIETIYQDAPRKA
+277 QRSIESIYQDAPRRA
-292 PQSLSENKAF
+292 QNLSENKAF

-315 FAMQELTFEELPEAG
+315 FAMQELTFEELPEADEG
-330 EDFFPETEEDGVSKR
+330 FFPEAEEDGVPKR
-345 PKQAAAGNL
+345 SKQAAAGNL

-364 KACLFDDPENERYDP
+364 KACLYDDTENEYYDP

-393 LEVAK
+393 LAVAK
-398 YRLGMELLTGKNFG
+398 YRLGMELLTGKNFA

-417 GIALLWECAN
+417 GIRLLWECAN

-441 LAGVDAARDIRLSE
+441 LAGVDAAQDLPLSE

-468 AMYSLAKMHLT
+468 AMYSLAKMHLA
-479 GLAKEANAARAIE
+479 GLAKEASEAQAIE
-492 LLTESAEK
+492 LLTDSAEK
-500 DNVHAEYL
+500 NNVHAEYL
-508 LGKFYLRGEHVPKD
+508 LGKFYLRGEHVTKD
-522 SKKAEELLKKAAKN
+522 SKKAEMLLKKAAKK
-536 DHAQAEYLLGKTYAL
+536 DHAQAEYLLGKSYAL
-551 GKDFPKDMTKA
+551 GKELPKDMTKA

-587 GQGVLRDEDA
+587 GQDITRDEDA
-597 GKAYLN
+597 GKKLLS
-603 KAAAQGNPYAKLILE
+603 KAAAQGNPYAKMILE
-618 TYRPHRPALPAGIH
+618 SYRPHRPAVPAGLYL
-632 IMRLAGYFMEIFPPG
+632 MRLAGHFTEIFPPG
-647 NLRIQKLTEQ
+647 ALRIQKLTEQ
-657 KLRAEIIER
+657 KLRTEIEER
-666 KRARGLRTARGQAF
+666 KRARGLRTSRGQAF

>member
-1 MRRLSKGAIRMADI
+1 MADI
-15 ILKCRYLSSRAK
+15 ILKCRYLSPRAK

-38 TREGVEIIDKRENYV
+38 TREGVVIDKRENYV
-53 GYIAMRPGVEKR
+53 GYIAMRPGAEKR
-65 GVHGLFSAGET
+65 GAHGLFHAGET

-86 VASHEGIV
+86 VAAHEGIV
-94 WTNILSL
+94 WTNILSI

-111 DSTEAWR
+111 ETGEAWQT
-118 NLLRANTHLMAE
+118 LLKANTHLMAD

-185 EDLLPIYALQTERR
+185 EDLLPLYAMQTERR
-199 EAIGKETDQMLAEMR
+199 EAIGKETEKMISEIS

-223 LAKFTE
+223 IAKFIE
-229 LSERLKSLKGRK
+229 LSERLKSVKGRK
-241 VYGYLPVPLRKLTD
+241 VYGYLPGPLRKLTD

-277 QRSIETIYQDAPRKA
+277 QRSIETIYQDAPRR

-315 FAMQELTFEELPEAG
+315 FAMQELTFEELPETDEG
-330 EDFFPETEEDGVSKR
+330 FFPEAEEDGVPKR
-345 PKQAAAGNL
+345 SKQAAAGNL

-364 KACLFDDPENERYDP
+364 KACLYDDPENEYYDP

-385 LRLAAAGG
+385 LRLSAAGG
-393 LEVAK
+393 LAVAK
-398 YRLGMELLTGKNFG
+398 YRLGMELLTGKHFA

-417 GIALLWECAN
+417 GIDLLWECAN

-441 LAGVDAARDIRLSE
+441 LAGVDAAQDLPLSE

-468 AMYSLAKMHLT
+468 AMYSLAKMHLA
-479 GLAKEANAARAIE
+479 GLAKEASAARAIE

-508 LGKFYLRGEHVPKD
+508 LGKFYLRGEHVSGD
-522 SKKAEELLKKAAKN
+522 SKKAEMLLEKAAEK
-536 DHAQAEYLLGKTYAL
+536 DHAQAEYLLGKTYAI
-551 GKDFPKDMTKA
+551 GKDLPKDMTKA

-574 QYAQYQ
+574 PYAQYQ

-587 GQGVLRDEDA
+587 GQGVMRDEDA

-618 TYRPHRPALPAGIH
+618 SYRPHRPAVPAGLYL
-632 IMRLAGYFMEIFPPG
+632 MRLAGHFTGIFPPG
-647 NLRIQKLTEQ
+647 ALRIQKLTEQ
-657 KLRAEIIER
+657 KLRAEITER
-666 KRARGLRTARGQAF
+666 KRARGLRTSRGQAF

>member
-1 MRRLSKGAIRMADI
+1 MADI
-15 ILKCRYLSSRAK
+15 ILKCRYLSPRAK

-38 TREGVEIIDKRENYV
+38 TREGVVIDKRENYV
-53 GYIAMRPGVEKR
+53 GYIAMRPGAEKR
-65 GVHGLFSAGET
+65 GAHGLFSAGEEKIF
-76 PLALSKVARE
+76 LSKVARE
-86 VASHEGIV
+86 VAAHEGIV
-94 WTNILSL
+94 WTNILSI

-111 DSTEAWR
+111 ETGEAWR
-118 NLLRANTHLMAE
+118 TLLKANTHLMAD

-147 EAHHPHIHMVAYSKG
+147 EAHHPHIHVVAYSKG
-162 KEPYLSEAGIQK
+162 KEPYFSEAGIQK

-185 EDLLPIYALQTERR
+185 EDLLPIYAMQTERR
-199 EAIGKETDQMLAEMR
+199 EAIGKETERMISEIL

-223 LAKFTE
+223 IAKFTE
-229 LSERLKSLKGRK
+229 LSTRLKMVKGRK
-241 VYGYLPVPLRKLTD
+241 VYGYLSGPLRKLTD

-277 QRSIETIYQDAPRKA
+277 QRSIESIYQDAPRRA
-292 PQSLSENKAF
+292 QSLSENKAF

-315 FAMQELTFEELPEAG
+315 FAMQELTFEEPPEADEG
-330 EDFFPETEEDGVSKR
+330 FFPETEEDGVPKR
-345 PKQAAAGNL
+345 SKQAAAGNL

-364 KACLFDDPENERYDP
+364 KACLYDDPENEYYDP
-379 EKGEQL
+379 EKGEEL

-393 LEVAK
+393 LAVAK
-398 YRLGMELLTGKNFG
+398 YRLGMELLTGKNFA

-417 GIALLWECAN
+417 GIRLLWECAN

-441 LAGVDAARDIRLSE
+441 LAGTDAAQDIALAE
-455 SLFES
+455 SLFKR
-460 AADQGNSF
+460 AAGQGNSF
-468 AMYSLAKMHLT
+468 AMYSLAKMHLA
-479 GLAKEANAARAIE
+479 GLAKEASKVQAIE
-492 LLTESAEK
+492 LLTDSAEK
-500 DNVHAEYL
+500 SNVHAEYL

-522 SKKAEELLKKAAKN
+522 SKKAEMLLKKAAKK
-536 DHAQAEYLLGKTYAL
+536 DHAQAEYLLGKSYAL
-551 GKDFPKDMTKA
+551 GKELPKDMTKA

-587 GQGVLRDEDA
+587 GQDITRDEDA
-597 GKAYLN
+597 GKILLS

-618 TYRPHRPALPAGIH
+618 SYRPHRPAVPAGLYL
-632 IMRLAGYFMEIFPPG
+632 MRLAGHFTEIFPPG
-647 NLRIQKLTEQ
+647 ALRIQKLTEQ
-657 KLRAEIIER
+657 KLRAEIEER
-666 KRARGLRTARGQAF
+666 KRARGLRTSRGQAF

>member
-1 MRRLSKGAIRMADI
+1 MRRLSKGAIQMADI
-15 ILKCRYLSSRAK
+15 ILKCRYLSPRAK

-65 GVHGLFSAGET
+65 GTHGLFSAGEEKIS
-76 PLALSKVARE
+76 LSKVARE
-86 VASHEGIV
+86 VAAHEGTV

-101 TRKDA
+101 TRKDT

-111 DSTEAWR
+111 DRAEAWQ
-118 NLLRANTHLMAE
+118 NLLRANTHRMAE

-199 EAIGKETDQMLAEMR
+199 EAIGKEMDQMLAEMR

-229 LSERLKSLKGRK
+229 LSRHLKIVKGRK
-241 VYGYLPVPLRKLTD
+241 VYGYLPGPLRTLTD
-255 EILTELSKEDALAA
+255 EILAKLSKEDALAA

-277 QRSIETIYQDAPRKA
+277 QRSIETIYQDAPRRA
-292 PQSLSENKAF
+292 QSLSENKAF

-315 FAMQELTFEELPEAG
+315 FAAQELTFEELPEAG

-364 KACLFDDPENERYDP
+364 KACLYDDPENERYDP

-385 LRLAAAGG
+385 LRLSAAGG

-417 GIALLWECAN
+417 GLALLWECAN

-441 LAGVDAARDIRLSE
+441 LAGVDAARDIALAE
-455 SLFES
+455 NLFES
-460 AADQGNSF
+460 AAGQGNSF
-468 AMYSLAKMHLT
+468 AMYSLAKMHLA
-479 GLAKEANAARAIE
+479 GLAKEASAAQAIE

-522 SKKAEELLKKAAKN
+522 SHRAEALLKKAAKN
-536 DHAQAEYLLGKTYAL
+536 DHAQAEYLLGKTYAIGQDL
-551 GKDFPKDMTKA
+551 PKDMTKA

-574 QYAQYQ
+574 PYAQYQ

-587 GQGVLRDEDA
+587 GQGVLRDEDT
-597 GKAYLN
+597 GKAYLS

-618 TYRPHRPALPAGIH
+618 TYRPHRPAVPAGIH
-632 IMRLAGYFMEIFPPG
+632 IMRLAGYFAEIFPPG
-647 NLRIQKLTEQ
+647 AFRMQKLTEQ

>member
-1 MRRLSKGAIRMADI
+1 MRRISKGVIRMADI
-15 ILKCRYLSSRAK
+15 ILKCRYLSPRAK

-38 TREGVEIIDKRENYV
+38 TREGVVIDKRENYV
-53 GYIAMRPGVEKR
+53 GYIAMRPGAEKR
-65 GVHGLFSAGET
+65 GAHGLFSAGEEKIF
-76 PLALSKVARE
+76 LSKVARE
-86 VASHEGIV
+86 VAAHEGIV
-94 WTNILSL
+94 WTNILSI

-111 DSTEAWR
+111 ETGEAWR
-118 NLLRANTHLMAE
+118 TLLNANAHLMAD

-185 EDLLPIYALQTERR
+185 EDLLPIYAMQTERR
-199 EAIGKETDQMLAEMR
+199 EAIGKETEKMISEIL

-223 LAKFTE
+223 IAKFTE
-229 LSERLKSLKGRK
+229 LSTRLKMVKGRK
-241 VYGYLPVPLRKLTD
+241 VYGYLPGPLRKLTD
-255 EILTELSKEDALAA
+255 EILTELSKEEALAA

-277 QRSIETIYQDAPRKA
+277 QRSIESIYQDAPRRA
-292 PQSLSENKAF
+292 QGLSENKAF
-302 RNLKNKIITEALS
+302 RNLKNRIITEALS
-315 FAMQELTFEELPEAG
+315 FAMQELTFEEPPEAG

-345 PKQAAAGNL
+345 PKQDHAGNL

-364 KACLFDDPENERYDP
+364 KACLYDDPENEYYDP
-379 EKGEQL
+379 EKGEEL

-393 LEVAK
+393 LAVAK
-398 YRLGMELLTGKNFG
+398 YRLGMELLTGKNFA

-417 GIALLWECAN
+417 GICLLWECAN

-441 LAGVDAARDIRLSE
+441 LAGVDAARDITLAE
-455 SLFES
+455 SLFKS

-468 AMYSLAKMHLT
+468 AMYSLAKMHLA
-479 GLAKEANAARAIE
+479 GLAKEASVEQAIE
-492 LLTESAEK
+492 LLADSAEK

-508 LGKFYLRGEHVPKD
+508 LGKFYLRGEHVSGD
-522 SKKAEELLKKAAKN
+522 SKKAEALLKKAAKK
-536 DHAQAEYLLGKTYAL
+536 DHAQAEYLLGKTYAIGQDL
-551 GKDFPKDMTKA
+551 PKDMTKA

-587 GQGVLRDEDA
+587 GQGIQRDEDA

-618 TYRPHRPALPAGIH
+618 TYRPHRPAVPAGLYL
-632 IMRLAGYFMEIFPPG
+632 MRLAGHFTEIFPPG
-647 NLRIQKLTEQ
+647 ALRIQKLTEQ
-657 KLRAEIIER
+657 KLRAEIEER
-666 KRARGLRTARGQAF
+666 KRARGLRTSRGQAF

>member
-1 MRRLSKGAIRMADI
+1 MADI
-15 ILKCRYLSSRAK
+15 ILKCRYLSPRAK

-65 GVHGLFSAGET
+65 GVHGLFHAGET

-86 VASHEGIV
+86 VAAHEGIV
-94 WTNILSL
+94 WTNILSI

-111 DSTEAWR
+111 ETGEAWR
-118 NLLRANTHLMAE
+118 TLLKANTHLMAD

-185 EDLLPIYALQTERR
+185 EDLLPLYAMQTERR
-199 EAIGKETDQMLAEMR
+199 EAIGKETEKMISEIS

-223 LAKFTE
+223 IAKFTE
-229 LSERLKSLKGRK
+229 LSERLKSVKGRK
-241 VYGYLPVPLRKLTD
+241 VYGYLPGPLRKLTD

-277 QRSIETIYQDAPRKA
+277 QRSIETIYQDAPRR

-315 FAMQELTFEELPEAG
+315 FAMQELTFEELPETDEG
-330 EDFFPETEEDGVSKR
+330 FFPEAEEDGVPKR
-345 PKQAAAGNL
+345 SKQAAAGNL

-364 KACLFDDPENERYDP
+364 KACLYDDPENEYYDP

-385 LRLAAAGG
+385 LRLSAAGG
-393 LEVAK
+393 LAVAK
-398 YRLGMELLTGKNFG
+398 YRLGMELLTGKHFA

-417 GIALLWECAN
+417 GLDLLWECAN

-441 LAGVDAARDIRLSE
+441 LAGVDAAQDIALAE
-455 SLFES
+455 SLFKS
-460 AADQGNSF
+460 AAGQGNSF
-468 AMYSLAKMHLT
+468 AMYSLAKMHLA
-479 GLAKEANAARAIE
+479 GLAKEASKAQAIE
-492 LLTESAEK
+492 LLTDSAEK
-500 DNVHAEYL
+500 SNVHAEYL
-508 LGKFYLRGEHVPKD
+508 LGKFYLRGEHVTKD
-522 SKKAEELLKKAAKN
+522 SKKAEMLLKKAAKK
-536 DHAQAEYLLGKTYAL
+536 DHAQAEYLLGKSYAL
-551 GKDFPKDMTKA
+551 GKELPKDMTKA

-587 GQGVLRDEDA
+587 GQGVMRDEDA

-618 TYRPHRPALPAGIH
+618 SYRPHRPAVPAGLYL
-632 IMRLAGYFMEIFPPG
+632 MRLAGHFTGIFPPG
-647 NLRIQKLTEQ
+647 AFRVQRLTEQ
-657 KLRAEIIER
+657 KLRAEITER
-666 KRARGLRTARGQAF
+666 KRARGLRTHGQQF

>member
-1 MRRLSKGAIRMADI
+1 MADI
-15 ILKCRYLSSRAK
+15 ILKCRYLSPRAK

-38 TREGVEIIDKRENYV
+38 TREGVVIDKRENYV
-53 GYIAMRPGVEKR
+53 GYIAMRPGAEKR
-65 GVHGLFSAGET
+65 GAHGLFSAGEEKIF
-76 PLALSKVARE
+76 LSKVARE
-86 VASHEGIV
+86 VAAHEGIV
-94 WTNILSL
+94 WTNILSI

-111 DSTEAWR
+111 ETGEAWR
-118 NLLRANTHLMAE
+118 TLLKANTHLMAD
-130 AMKIPAGD
+130 AMKIPASD

-185 EDLLPIYALQTERR
+185 EDLLPLYAMQTERR
-199 EAIGKETDQMLAEMR
+199 EAIGKETERMISEIL

-223 LAKFTE
+223 IAKFTE
-229 LSERLKSLKGRK
+229 LSTRLKMVKGRK
-241 VYGYLPVPLRKLTD
+241 VYGYLPGPLRKLTD

-277 QRSIETIYQDAPRKA
+277 QRSIESIYQDAPRRA
-292 PQSLSENKAF
+292 QNLSENKAF

-315 FAMQELTFEELPEAG
+315 FAMQELTFEELPEADEG
-330 EDFFPETEEDGVSKR
+330 FFPEAEEDGVPKR
-345 PKQAAAGNL
+345 SKQAAAGNL

-364 KACLFDDPENERYDP
+364 KACLYDDTENEYYDP

-393 LEVAK
+393 LAVAK
-398 YRLGMELLTGKNFG
+398 YRLGMELLTGKNFA

-417 GIALLWECAN
+417 GIRLLWECAN

-441 LAGVDAARDIRLSE
+441 LAGVDAAQDLPLSE

-468 AMYSLAKMHLT
+468 ATYSLAKMHLA
-479 GLAKEANAARAIE
+479 GLAKEASEAQAIE
-492 LLTESAEK
+492 LLADSAEK

-508 LGKFYLRGEHVPKD
+508 LGKFYLRGEHVTKD
-522 SKKAEELLKKAAKN
+522 SKKAEMLLKKAAKK
-536 DHAQAEYLLGKTYAL
+536 DHAQAEYLLGKSYAL
-551 GKDFPKDMTKA
+551 GKELPKDMTKA

-587 GQGVLRDEDA
+587 GQDITRDEDA
-597 GKAYLN
+597 GKKLLS
-603 KAAAQGNPYAKLILE
+603 KAAAQGNPYAKMILE
-618 TYRPHRPALPAGIH
+618 SYRPHRPAVPAGLYL
-632 IMRLAGYFMEIFPPG
+632 MRLAGHFTEIFPPG
-647 NLRIQKLTEQ
+647 ALRIQKLTEQ
-657 KLRAEIIER
+657 KLRTEIEER
-666 KRARGLRTARGQAF
+666 KRARGLRTSRGQAF

>member
-1 MRRLSKGAIRMADI
+1 MADI
-15 ILKCRYLSSRAK
+15 ILKCRYLSPRAK

-38 TREGVEIIDKRENYV
+38 TREGVVIDKRENYV
-53 GYIAMRPGVEKR
+53 GYIAMRPGAEKR
-65 GVHGLFSAGET
+65 GAHGLFSAGEEKIF
-76 PLALSKVARE
+76 LSKVARE
-86 VASHEGIV
+86 VAAHEGIV
-94 WTNILSL
+94 WTNILSI

-111 DSTEAWR
+111 ETGEAWR
-118 NLLRANTHLMAE
+118 TLLKANTHLMAD
-130 AMKIPAGD
+130 AMKIPASD

-185 EDLLPIYALQTERR
+185 EDLLPLYAMQTERR
-199 EAIGKETDQMLAEMR
+199 EAIGKETERMISEIL

-223 LAKFTE
+223 IAKFTE
-229 LSERLKSLKGRK
+229 LSTRLKMVKGRK
-241 VYGYLPVPLRKLTD
+241 VYGYLPGPLRKLTD

-277 QRSIETIYQDAPRKA
+277 QRSIESIYQDAPRRA
-292 PQSLSENKAF
+292 QNLSENKAF

-315 FAMQELTFEELPEAG
+315 FAMQELTFEELPEADEG
-330 EDFFPETEEDGVSKR
+330 FFPEAEEDGVPKR
-345 PKQAAAGNL
+345 SKQAAAGNL

-364 KACLFDDPENERYDP
+364 KACLYDDPENEYYDP

-393 LEVAK
+393 LAVAK
-398 YRLGMELLTGKNFG
+398 YRLGMELLTGKNFA

-417 GIALLWECAN
+417 GIRLLWECAN

-441 LAGVDAARDIRLSE
+441 LAGVDAAQDLPLSE

-468 AMYSLAKMHLT
+468 AMHSLAKMHLA
-479 GLAKEANAARAIE
+479 GLAKEASEAQAIE
-492 LLTESAEK
+492 LLTDSAEK
-500 DNVHAEYL
+500 NNVHAEYL
-508 LGKFYLRGEHVPKD
+508 LGKFYLRGEHVTKD
-522 SKKAEELLKKAAKN
+522 SKKAEMLLKKAAKK
-536 DHAQAEYLLGKTYAL
+536 DHAQAEYLLGKSYAL
-551 GKDFPKDMTKA
+551 GKELPKDMTKA

-587 GQGVLRDEDA
+587 GQDITRDEDA
-597 GKAYLN
+597 GKILLS
-603 KAAAQGNPYAKLILE
+603 KAAAQGNPYAKMILE
-618 TYRPHRPALPAGIH
+618 SYRPHRPAVPAGLYL
-632 IMRLAGYFMEIFPPG
+632 MRLAGHFTEIFPPG
-647 NLRIQKLTEQ
+647 ALRIQKLTEQ
-657 KLRAEIIER
+657 KLRTEIEER
-666 KRARGLRTARGQAF
+666 KRARGLRTSRGQAF

>member
-1 MRRLSKGAIRMADI
+1 MADI
-15 ILKCRYLSSRAK
+15 ILKCRYLSPRAK

-53 GYIAMRPGVEKR
+53 GYIAMRPGAEKR
-65 GVHGLFSAGET
+65 GAHGLFSAGEEKIF
-76 PLALSKVARE
+76 LSKVARE
-86 VASHEGIV
+86 VAAHEGIV
-94 WTNILSL
+94 WTNILSI

-111 DSTEAWR
+111 ETGEAWR
-118 NLLRANTHLMAE
+118 TLLKANTHLMAD
-130 AMKIPAGD
+130 AMKIPASD

-185 EDLLPIYALQTERR
+185 EDLLPLYAMQTERR
-199 EAIGKETDQMLAEMR
+199 EAIGKETEKMISEIS

-223 LAKFTE
+223 IAKFTE
-229 LSERLKSLKGRK
+229 LSERLKSVKGRK
-241 VYGYLPVPLRKLTD
+241 VYGYLPGPLRKLTD

-269 CYAAWQEG
+269 CYAAWQEE
-277 QRSIETIYQDAPRKA
+277 QRSIETIYQDAPRR

-315 FAMQELTFEELPEAG
+315 FAMQELTFEELPEADEG
-330 EDFFPETEEDGVSKR
+330 FFPETEEDGVPKR

-364 KACLFDDPENERYDP
+364 KACLYDDPENEYYDP
-379 EKGEQL
+379 EKGEEL
-385 LRLAAAGG
+385 LRLSAAGG
-393 LEVAK
+393 LAVAK
-398 YRLGMELLTGKNFG
+398 YRLGMELLTGKHVA

-417 GIALLWECAN
+417 GLDLLWECAN

-441 LAGVDAARDIRLSE
+441 LAGVDAAQDLPLSE
-455 SLFES
+455 SLFKS

-468 AMYSLAKMHLT
+468 AMYSLAKMHLA
-479 GLAKEANAARAIE
+479 GLAKEASKAQAIE
-492 LLTESAEK
+492 LLTDSAEK

-522 SKKAEELLKKAAKN
+522 SKEAEMLLKKAAEK
-536 DHAQAEYLLGKTYAL
+536 DHAQAEYLLGKSYAL
-551 GKDFPKDMTKA
+551 GKELPKDMTKA

-587 GQGVLRDEDA
+587 GQDITRDEDA
-597 GKAYLN
+597 GKILLS

-618 TYRPHRPALPAGIH
+618 SYRPHRPAIPAGLYL
-632 IMRLAGYFMEIFPPG
+632 MRLAGYFTEIFPPG
-647 NLRIQKLTEQ
+647 ALRMQKLTEQ
-657 KLRAEIIER
+657 KLRAEITER
-666 KRARGLRTARGQAF
+666 KRARGLRTSRGQAF

>member
-1 MRRLSKGAIRMADI
+1 MADI
-15 ILKCRYLSSRAK
+15 ILKCRYLSPRAK

-38 TREGVEIIDKRENYV
+38 TREGVEVIDKRENYV

-65 GVHGLFSAGET
+65 GVHGLFSAGEEK
-76 PLALSKVARE
+76 LSLSKVARE
-86 VASHEGIV
+86 VAAHEGIV

-111 DSTEAWR
+111 DRAEAWQ
-118 NLLRANTHLMAE
+118 NLLRANTHRMAE

-185 EDLLPIYALQTERR
+185 EDLLPIYAMQTERR
-199 EAIGKETDQMLAEMR
+199 EAIGKETDQMLSEIR

-223 LAKFTE
+223 IAKFTE
-229 LSERLKSLKGRK
+229 LSTRLKMLKGRK
-241 VYGYLPVPLRKLTD
+241 VYGYLPGPLRKLTD

-277 QRSIETIYQDAPRKA
+277 QRSIESIYQDAPRRA
-292 PQSLSENKAF
+292 QSLSENKAF

-315 FAMQELTFEELPEAG
+315 FAMQELTFEELPEADEG
-330 EDFFPETEEDGVSKR
+330 FFPETEEDAMPKRSK
-345 PKQAAAGNL
+345 QTAAGNL

-364 KACLFDDPENERYDP
+364 KACLYDDPENEYYDP
-379 EKGEQL
+379 EKGERL

-398 YRLGMELLTGKNFG
+398 YRLGMELLTGKHFA

-417 GIALLWECAN
+417 GLALLWECAN

-441 LAGVDAARDIRLSE
+441 LAGVDAARDIALAE
-455 SLFES
+455 SLFKS

-468 AMYSLAKMHLT
+468 AMYSLAKMHLA
-479 GLAKEANAARAIE
+479 GLAKEASEAWAIE
-492 LLTESAEK
+492 LLIESAEK

-508 LGKFYLRGEHVPKD
+508 LGKFYLRGEHVTKD
-522 SKKAEELLKKAAKN
+522 SKKSEMLLKKAAKK
-536 DHAQAEYLLGKTYAL
+536 DHAQAEYLLGKSYAL
-551 GKDFPKDMTKA
+551 GKELPKDMTKA

-587 GQGVLRDEDA
+587 GQDITRDEDA
-597 GKAYLN
+597 GKILLS

-618 TYRPHRPALPAGIH
+618 SYRPHRPAVPAGLYL
-632 IMRLAGYFMEIFPPG
+632 MRLAGHFTEIFPPG
-647 NLRIQKLTEQ
+647 ALRIQKLTEQ
-657 KLRAEIIER
+657 KLRAEIEER
-666 KRARGLRTARGQAF
+666 KRARGLRTSRGQAF

>member
-1 MRRLSKGAIRMADI
+1 MRRLSKGAIQMADI
-15 ILKCRYLSSRAK
+15 ILKCRYLSPRAK

-38 TREGVEIIDKRENYV
+38 TREGVVIDKRENYV
-53 GYIAMRPGVEKR
+53 GYIAMRPGAEKR
-65 GVHGLFSAGET
+65 GAHGLFHAGET

-86 VASHEGIV
+86 VAAHEGIV

-111 DSTEAWR
+111 ETGEAWR
-118 NLLRANTHLMAE
+118 TLLKANTHRMAE

-138 LIWYAAFHN
+138 LVWYAAFHN

-199 EAIGKETDQMLAEMR
+199 EAIGKETDQMLSEMR
-214 SAPAKNPVL
+214 SVPAKNPVL
-223 LAKFTE
+223 LAKFIE
-229 LSERLKSLKGRK
+229 LSERLKSVKGRK
-241 VYGYLPVPLRKLTD
+241 VYGYLPGPLRTLTD
-255 EILTELSKEDALAA
+255 EILSELSKEDALAA

-277 QRSIETIYQDAPRKA
+277 QRSIETIYQDAPRRA
-292 PQSLSENKAF
+292 QSLSENKAF

-330 EDFFPETEEDGVSKR
+330 ENFSPETEEDGVSKR
-345 PKQAAAGNL
+345 AKQAAAGNL

-364 KACLFDDPENERYDP
+364 KECLFDDPKNERYDP
-379 EKGEQL
+379 KKGEQL

-398 YRLGMELLTGKNFG
+398 YRLGMELLTGKHFAR
-412 KDAEE
+412 DAEE
-417 GIALLWECAN
+417 GLNILWECAN

-441 LAGVDAARDIRLSE
+441 LAGVDAARDITLAE
-455 SLFES
+455 SLFKS

-468 AMYSLAKMHLT
+468 AMYSLAKMHLA
-479 GLAKEANAARAIE
+479 GLAKDASEAQAIE

-522 SKKAEELLKKAAKN
+522 SEKAEMLLKKAAKK
-536 DHAQAEYLLGKTYAL
+536 DHAQAEYLLGKTYAI
-551 GKDFPKDMTKA
+551 GKDLPKDMTKA

-587 GQGVLRDEDA
+587 GQGVLRDEDT
-597 GKAYLN
+597 GKAYLS

-618 TYRPHRPALPAGIH
+618 TYRPHRPAVPAGIY
-632 IMRLAGYFMEIFPPG
+632 IMRLAGHFTEIFPPG

-666 KRARGLRTARGQAF
+666 KRARGLRTTHGQQF

>member
-1 MRRLSKGAIRMADI
+1 MADI
-15 ILKCRYLSSRAK
+15 ILKCRYLSPRAK

-53 GYIAMRPGVEKR
+53 GYIAMRPGAEKR
-65 GVHGLFSAGET
+65 GAHGLFSAGEEKIF
-76 PLALSKVARE
+76 LSKVARE
-86 VASHEGIV
+86 VAAHEGIV
-94 WTNILSL
+94 WTNILSI

-111 DSTEAWR
+111 ETGEAWR
-118 NLLRANTHLMAE
+118 ALLKANTHLMAD
-130 AMKIPAGD
+130 AMKIPADD

-185 EDLLPIYALQTERR
+185 EDLLPLYAMQTERR
-199 EAIGKETDQMLAEMR
+199 EAIGKETEKMISEIS

-223 LAKFTE
+223 IAKFIE
-229 LSERLKSLKGRK
+229 LSERLKSVKGRK
-241 VYGYLPVPLRKLTD
+241 VYGYLPGPLRKLTD

-277 QRSIETIYQDAPRKA
+277 QRSIETIYQDAPRR
-292 PQSLSENKAF
+292 PQSLSENTAF

-315 FAMQELTFEELPEAG
+315 FAMQELTFEELPETDEG
-330 EDFFPETEEDGVSKR
+330 FFPEAEEDGVPKR
-345 PKQAAAGNL
+345 SKQAAAGNL

-364 KACLFDDPENERYDP
+364 KACLYDDPENEYYDP

-385 LRLAAAGG
+385 LRLSAAGG
-393 LEVAK
+393 LAVAK
-398 YRLGMELLTGKNFG
+398 YRLGMELLTGKHVA

-417 GIALLWECAN
+417 GLDLLWECAN

-441 LAGVDAARDIRLSE
+441 LAGVDAAQDLPLSE

-468 AMYSLAKMHLT
+468 AMYSLAKMHLA
-479 GLAKEANAARAIE
+479 GLAKEASEAQAIE

-508 LGKFYLRGEHVPKD
+508 LGKFYLRGEHVSGD
-522 SKKAEELLKKAAKN
+522 SIKAEMLLKKAAKK

-551 GKDFPKDMTKA
+551 GKELPKDMTKA

-587 GQGVLRDEDA
+587 GQDITRDEDA
-597 GKAYLN
+597 GKILLS
-603 KAAAQGNPYAKLILE
+603 KAAAQGNAYAKLILE
-618 TYRPHRPALPAGIH
+618 SYRPHRPAVPAGLYL
-632 IMRLAGYFMEIFPPG
+632 MRLAGHFMGIFPPG
-647 NLRIQKLTEQ
+647 ALRIQKLTEQ
-657 KLRAEIIER
+657 KLRAEITER
-666 KRARGLRTARGQAF
+666 KRARGLRTSRGQAF

>member
-15 ILKCRYLSSRAK
+15 ILKCRYLSPRAK

-65 GVHGLFSAGET
+65 GAHGLFSAGEEKIF
-76 PLALSKVARE
+76 LSKVARE
-86 VASHEGIV
+86 VAAHEGIV

-111 DSTEAWR
+111 ETGEAWR
-118 NLLRANTHLMAE
+118 TLLKANTHLMAE
-130 AMKIPAGD
+130 AMKIPAGA

-174 MKSAFAREIFR
+174 MKSAFTREIFR
-185 EDLLPIYALQTERR
+185 EDLLPLYALQTERR
-199 EAIGKETDQMLAEMR
+199 KAIGKETDQMLSEMR

-229 LSERLKSLKGRK
+229 LSKRLKTVKGRK
-241 VYGYLPVPLRKLTD
+241 VYGYLPGQLRTLTD
-255 EILTELSKEDALAA
+255 EILSELSKEDALAA

-277 QRSIETIYQDAPRKA
+277 QRSIETIYQDAPRRA
-292 PQSLSENKAF
+292 QSLSENKAF

-364 KACLFDDPENERYDP
+364 KACLYDDPENEYYDP

-398 YRLGMELLTGKNFG
+398 YRLGMELLTGKHFA

-417 GIALLWECAN
+417 GLELLWECAK

-441 LAGVDAARDIRLSE
+441 LAGVDAARDITLAE
-455 SLFES
+455 SLFKS

-468 AMYSLAKMHLT
+468 AMYSLAKMHLA
-479 GLAKEANAARAIE
+479 GLAKEASEAQAIE
-492 LLTESAEK
+492 LLADSAEK

-508 LGKFYLRGEHVPKD
+508 LGKFYLRGEHVSGD
-522 SKKAEELLKKAAKN
+522 SKKAEMLLKKAAEK
-536 DHAQAEYLLGKTYAL
+536 DHAQAEYLLGKNYAL
-551 GKDFPKDMTKA
+551 GKELPKDMTKA

-574 QYAQYQ
+574 PYAQYQ

-587 GQGVLRDEDA
+587 GQGVMRDEDA

-603 KAAAQGNPYAKLILE
+603 KAATQGNPYAKLILE
-618 TYRPHRPALPAGIH
+618 TYRPHRPAVPAGIH
-632 IMRLAGYFMEIFPPG
+632 IMRLAGYFTGIFPPG
-647 NLRIQKLTEQ
+647 AFRVQRLTEQ
-657 KLRAEIIER
+657 KLRAEITER
-666 KRARGLRTARGQAF
+666 KRARGLRTSHGQQF
-680 TEEP
+680 TDEP

>member
-1 MRRLSKGAIRMADI
+1 MADI
-15 ILKCRYLSSRAK
+15 ILKCRYLSPRAK

-53 GYIAMRPGVEKR
+53 GYIAMRPGAEKR
-65 GVHGLFSAGET
+65 GAHGLFSAGEEKIF
-76 PLALSKVARE
+76 LSKVARE
-86 VASHEGIV
+86 VAAHEGIV
-94 WTNILSL
+94 WTNILSI

-111 DSTEAWR
+111 ETGEAWR
-118 NLLRANTHLMAE
+118 TLLKANTHLMAD
-130 AMKIPAGD
+130 AMKIPASD

-185 EDLLPIYALQTERR
+185 EDLLPIYAMQTERR
-199 EAIGKETDQMLAEMR
+199 EAIGKETEKMISEIL

-223 LAKFTE
+223 IAKFTE
-229 LSERLKSLKGRK
+229 LSTRLKMVKGRK
-241 VYGYLPVPLRKLTD
+241 VYGYLPGPLRKLTD

-269 CYAAWQEG
+269 YYAAWQEG
-277 QRSIETIYQDAPRKA
+277 QRSIESIYQDAPRRA
-292 PQSLSENKAF
+292 QSLSENKAF

-315 FAMQELTFEELPEAG
+315 FAMQELTFEELPETDEG
-330 EDFFPETEEDGVSKR
+330 FFPEAEEDGVPKR
-345 PKQAAAGNL
+345 SKQAAAGNL

-364 KACLFDDPENERYDP
+364 KACLYDDPENEYYDP

-385 LRLAAAGG
+385 LRLSAAGG
-393 LEVAK
+393 LAVAK
-398 YRLGMELLTGKNFG
+398 YRLGMELLTGKHFA

-417 GIALLWECAN
+417 GIDLLWECAN

-441 LAGVDAARDIRLSE
+441 LAGVDAAQDLPLSE

-468 AMYSLAKMHLT
+468 AMYSLAKMHLA
-479 GLAKEANAARAIE
+479 GLAKEASAARAIE

-508 LGKFYLRGEHVPKD
+508 LGKFYLRGEHVSGD
-522 SKKAEELLKKAAKN
+522 SKKAEMLLKKAAEK

-551 GKDFPKDMTKA
+551 GKELPKDMTKA

-587 GQGVLRDEDA
+587 GQDITRDEDA
-597 GKAYLN
+597 GKILLS
-603 KAAAQGNPYAKLILE
+603 KAAAQGNAYAKLILE
-618 TYRPHRPALPAGIH
+618 SHRPHRPAVPAGLYL
-632 IMRLAGYFMEIFPPG
+632 MRLAGHFTEIFPPG
-647 NLRIQKLTEQ
+647 ALRIQKLTEQ
-657 KLRAEIIER
+657 KLRTEIEER
-666 KRARGLRTARGQAF
+666 KRVRGLRTSRGQAF

>member
-15 ILKCRYLSSRAK
+15 ILKCRYLSPRAK

-38 TREGVEIIDKRENYV
+38 TREGVVIDKRENYV
-53 GYIAMRPGVEKR
+53 GYIAMRPGAEKR
-65 GVHGLFSAGET
+65 GAHGLFSAGEEKIF
-76 PLALSKVARE
+76 LSKVARE
-86 VASHEGIV
+86 VAAHEGIV
-94 WTNILSL
+94 WTNILSI

-111 DSTEAWR
+111 ETGEAWR
-118 NLLRANTHLMAE
+118 TLLNANAHLMAD

-185 EDLLPIYALQTERR
+185 EDLLPIYAMQTERR
-199 EAIGKETDQMLAEMR
+199 EAIGKETEKMISEIL

-223 LAKFTE
+223 IAKFTE
-229 LSERLKSLKGRK
+229 LSTRLKMVKGRK
-241 VYGYLPVPLRKLTD
+241 VYGYLPGPLRKLTD
-255 EILTELSKEDALAA
+255 EILTELSKEEALAA

-277 QRSIETIYQDAPRKA
+277 QRSIESIYQDAPHRA
-292 PQSLSENKAF
+292 QSLSENKAF

-315 FAMQELTFEELPEAG
+315 FAMQELTFEELPEADEG
-330 EDFFPETEEDGVSKR
+330 FFPEAEEDGVPKR
-345 PKQAAAGNL
+345 SKQAAAGNL

-364 KACLFDDPENERYDP
+364 KACLYDDPENEYYDP
-379 EKGEQL
+379 EKGEEL
-385 LRLAAAGG
+385 LRLSAAGG
-393 LEVAK
+393 LAVAK
-398 YRLGMELLTGKNFG
+398 YRLGMELLTGKHFA

-417 GIALLWECAN
+417 GLDLLWECAN

-441 LAGVDAARDIRLSE
+441 LAGVDAAQDLPLSE

-468 AMYSLAKMHLT
+468 AMYSLAKMHLA
-479 GLAKEANAARAIE
+479 GLAKEASKAQAIE
-492 LLTESAEK
+492 LLTDSAEK
-500 DNVHAEYL
+500 NNVHAEYL

-522 SKKAEELLKKAAKN
+522 SKKAEMLLKKAAKK

-551 GKDFPKDMTKA
+551 GKELPKDMTKA

-587 GQGVLRDEDA
+587 GQGIQRDEDA

-618 TYRPHRPALPAGIH
+618 TYRPHRPAVPAGLYL
-632 IMRLAGYFMEIFPPG
+632 MRLAGHFTEIFPPG
-647 NLRIQKLTEQ
+647 ALRIQKLTEQ
-657 KLRAEIIER
+657 KLRAEIEER
-666 KRARGLRTARGQAF
+666 KRARGLRTSRGQAF

>member
-1 MRRLSKGAIRMADI
+1 MADI
-15 ILKCRYLSSRAK
+15 ILKCRYLSPRAK

-38 TREGVEIIDKRENYV
+38 TREGVVIDKRENYV
-53 GYIAMRPGVEKR
+53 GYIAMRPGAEKR
-65 GVHGLFSAGET
+65 GAHGLFSAGEEKIF
-76 PLALSKVARE
+76 LSKVARE
-86 VASHEGIV
+86 VAAHEGIV
-94 WTNILSL
+94 WTNILSI

-111 DSTEAWR
+111 ETGEAWR
-118 NLLRANTHLMAE
+118 TLLKANTHLMAD
-130 AMKIPAGD
+130 AMKIPASD

-185 EDLLPIYALQTERR
+185 EDLLPLYAMQTERR
-199 EAIGKETDQMLAEMR
+199 EAIGKETEKMISEIS

-223 LAKFTE
+223 IAKFIK
-229 LSERLKSLKGRK
+229 LSERLKSVKGRK
-241 VYGYLPVPLRKLTD
+241 VYGYLPGPLRKLTD

-277 QRSIETIYQDAPRKA
+277 QRSIETIYQDAPRR

-315 FAMQELTFEELPEAG
+315 FAMQELTFEELPETDEG
-330 EDFFPETEEDGVSKR
+330 FFPEAEEDGVPKR
-345 PKQAAAGNL
+345 SKQAAAGNL

-364 KACLFDDPENERYDP
+364 KACLYDDPENEYYDP

-385 LRLAAAGG
+385 LRLSAAGG
-393 LEVAK
+393 LAVAK
-398 YRLGMELLTGKNFG
+398 YRLGMELLTGKHFA

-417 GIALLWECAN
+417 GIDLLWECAN

-441 LAGVDAARDIRLSE
+441 LAGTDAAQDIALAE
-455 SLFES
+455 SLFKS

-468 AMYSLAKMHLT
+468 AMYSLAKMHLA
-479 GLAKEANAARAIE
+479 GLAKEASAARAIE

-508 LGKFYLRGEHVPKD
+508 LGKFYLRGEHVSGD
-522 SKKAEELLKKAAKN
+522 SKKAEMLLEKAAEK
-536 DHAQAEYLLGKTYAL
+536 DHAQAEYLLGKTYAI
-551 GKDFPKDMTKA
+551 GKDLPKDMTKA
-562 LRYLR
+562 LRCLR

-574 QYAQYQ
+574 PYAQYQ

-587 GQGVLRDEDA
+587 GQGVMRDEDA

-603 KAAAQGNPYAKLILE
+603 KAAAQGNPYAKMILE
-618 TYRPHRPALPAGIH
+618 SYRPHRPAVPAGLYL
-632 IMRLAGYFMEIFPPG
+632 MRLAGHFTGIFPPG
-647 NLRIQKLTEQ
+647 ALRIQKLTEQ
-657 KLRAEIIER
+657 KLRAEITER
-666 KRARGLRTARGQAF
+666 KRARGLRTSRGQAF

>member
-1 MRRLSKGAIRMADI
+1 MADI
-15 ILKCRYLSSRAK
+15 ILKCRYLSPRAK

-53 GYIAMRPGVEKR
+53 GYIAMRPGAEKR
-65 GVHGLFSAGET
+65 GAHGLFHAGET

-86 VASHEGIV
+86 VAAHEGIV
-94 WTNILSL
+94 WTNILSI

-111 DSTEAWR
+111 ETGEAWR
-118 NLLRANTHLMAE
+118 TLLKANTHLMAD
-130 AMKIPAGD
+130 AMKIPASD

-185 EDLLPIYALQTERR
+185 EDLLPLYAMQTERR
-199 EAIGKETDQMLAEMR
+199 EAIGKETEKMISEIS

-223 LAKFTE
+223 IAKFTE
-229 LSERLKSLKGRK
+229 LSERLKSVKGRK
-241 VYGYLPVPLRKLTD
+241 VYGYLPGPLRKLTD

-277 QRSIETIYQDAPRKA
+277 QRSIETIYQDAPRR

-315 FAMQELTFEELPEAG
+315 FAMQELTFEELPETDEG
-330 EDFFPETEEDGVSKR
+330 FFPEAEEDGVPKR
-345 PKQAAAGNL
+345 SKQAAAGNL

-364 KACLFDDPENERYDP
+364 KACLYDDPENEYYDP

-385 LRLAAAGG
+385 LRLSAAGG
-393 LEVAK
+393 LAVAK
-398 YRLGMELLTGKNFG
+398 YRLGMELLTGKHVA

-417 GIALLWECAN
+417 GLDLLWECAN

-441 LAGVDAARDIRLSE
+441 LAGVDAAQDLPLSE
-455 SLFES
+455 SLFKS
-460 AADQGNSF
+460 AAGQGNSF
-468 AMYSLAKMHLT
+468 AMYSLAKMHLA
-479 GLAKEANAARAIE
+479 GLAKEASEAQAIE
-492 LLTESAEK
+492 LLADSAEK

-508 LGKFYLRGEHVPKD
+508 LGKFYLRGEHVSGE
-522 SKKAEELLKKAAKN
+522 SKKAEKLLEKAAKK
-536 DHAQAEYLLGKTYAL
+536 DHAQAEYLLGKTYAI
-551 GKDFPKDMTKA
+551 GKDLPKDMTKA

-574 QYAQYQ
+574 PYAQYQ

-587 GQGVLRDEDA
+587 GQGVMRDEDA

-603 KAAAQGNPYAKLILE
+603 KAATQGNPYAKLILE
-618 TYRPHRPALPAGIH
+618 TYRPHCPAVPAGLYL
-632 IMRLAGYFMEIFPPG
+632 MRLAGHFMGIFPPG
-647 NLRIQKLTEQ
+647 ALRIQKLTEQ
-657 KLRAEIIER
+657 KLRAEITER
-666 KRARGLRTARGQAF
+666 KRARGLRTSRGQAF

>member
-1 MRRLSKGAIRMADI
+1 MADI
-15 ILKCRYLSSRAK
+15 ILKCRYLSPRAK

-38 TREGVEIIDKRENYV
+38 TREGVVIDKRENYV
-53 GYIAMRPGVEKR
+53 GYIAMRPGAEKR
-65 GVHGLFSAGET
+65 GAHGLFSAGEEKIF
-76 PLALSKVARE
+76 LSKVARE
-86 VASHEGIV
+86 VAAHEGIV

-111 DSTEAWR
+111 ETGEAWR
-118 NLLRANTHLMAE
+118 TLLKANTHLMAD

-185 EDLLPIYALQTERR
+185 EDLLPLYAMQTERR
-199 EAIGKETDQMLAEMR
+199 EAIGKETEKMISEIL

-223 LAKFTE
+223 IAKFTE
-229 LSERLKSLKGRK
+229 LSTRLKMVKGRK
-241 VYGYLPVPLRKLTD
+241 VYGYLPGPLRKLTD
-255 EILTELSKEDALAA
+255 EILTELSKEEALAA

-277 QRSIETIYQDAPRKA
+277 QRSIESIYQDAPRRA
-292 PQSLSENKAF
+292 QSLSENKAF

-315 FAMQELTFEELPEAG
+315 FAMQELTFEELTETDEG
-330 EDFFPETEEDGVSKR
+330 FFPETEEDGVPKR

-364 KACLFDDPENERYDP
+364 KACLYDDPENEYYDP
-379 EKGEQL
+379 EKGEEL
-385 LRLAAAGG
+385 LRLSAAGG
-393 LEVAK
+393 LAVAK
-398 YRLGMELLTGKNFG
+398 YRLGMELLTGKHFA

-417 GIALLWECAN
+417 GLALLWECAN

-441 LAGVDAARDIRLSE
+441 LAGMDAARDITLAE
-455 SLFES
+455 SLFKS

-468 AMYSLAKMHLT
+468 AMYSLAKMHLA
-479 GLAKEANAARAIE
+479 GLAKEASEARAIE
-492 LLTESAEK
+492 LLTESEEK

-522 SKKAEELLKKAAKN
+522 SHMAEALLKKATKK
-536 DHAQAEYLLGKTYAL
+536 DHAQAEYLLGKTYAI
-551 GKDFPKDMTKA
+551 GKDLPKDMTKA

-587 GQGVLRDEDA
+587 GQGVMRDEDA
-597 GKAYLN
+597 GKAYLS

-632 IMRLAGYFMEIFPPG
+632 IMRLAGYFTEIFPPG
-647 NLRIQKLTEQ
+647 NLRMQKLTEQ
-657 KLRAEIIER
+657 KLRAEIEER
-666 KRARGLRTARGQAF
+666 KRARGLRTHGQQF

>member
-1 MRRLSKGAIRMADI
+1 MRRLSKGAIQMADI
-15 ILKCRYLSSRAK
+15 ILKCRYLSPRAK

-53 GYIAMRPGVEKR
+53 GYIAMRPGAEKR
-65 GVHGLFSAGET
+65 GAHGLFSAGEEKIF
-76 PLALSKVARE
+76 LSKVARE
-86 VASHEGIV
+86 VAAHEGIV
-94 WTNILSL
+94 WTNILSI

-106 ERLGY
+106 GRLGY
-111 DSTEAWR
+111 DRAEAWR
-118 NLLRANTHLMAE
+118 TLLKANTHLMAD
-130 AMKIPAGD
+130 AMKIPVGD

-185 EDLLPIYALQTERR
+185 EDLLPIYAMQTERR
-199 EAIGKETDQMLAEMR
+199 EAIGKETEKMISEIL

-223 LAKFTE
+223 IAKFTE
-229 LSERLKSLKGRK
+229 LSTRLKMLKGRK
-241 VYGYLPVPLRKLTD
+241 VYGYLPGPLRKLTD

-277 QRSIETIYQDAPRKA
+277 QHSIESIYQDAPRRA
-292 PQSLSENKAF
+292 QSLSENKAF

-315 FAMQELTFEELPEAG
+315 FAMQELTFEELPETDEG
-330 EDFFPETEEDGVSKR
+330 FCPETEEEPMPKR

-354 SQLFDWYFEA
+354 SQLFAWYFEA
-364 KACLFDDPENERYDP
+364 KECLSDDPENERYDP
-379 EKGEQL
+379 KKGEQL
-385 LRLAAAGG
+385 LRLSVAGG

-398 YRLGMELLTGKNFG
+398 YRLGMELLTGKHFA

-417 GIALLWECAN
+417 GLELLWECAK

-441 LAGVDAARDIRLSE
+441 LAGVDAARDITLAE
-455 SLFES
+455 SLFKS

-468 AMYSLAKMHLT
+468 AMYSLAKMHFA
-479 GLAKEANAARAIE
+479 GLAKEASVEQAIE
-492 LLTESAEK
+492 LLADSAEK

-522 SKKAEELLKKAAKN
+522 SNRAETLLKKAAKK
-536 DHAQAEYLLGKTYAL
+536 DHAQAEYLLGKTYAIGQDL
-551 GKDFPKDMTKA
+551 PKDMTKA

-587 GQGVLRDEDA
+587 GQGIMRDEDA
-597 GKAYLN
+597 GKAYLS

-618 TYRPHRPALPAGIH
+618 TYRPHRPSVPAGIH
-632 IMRLAGYFMEIFPPG
+632 IMRLAGYFTEIFPPG

-657 KLRAEIIER
+657 KLRAEITER
-666 KRARGLRTARGQAF
+666 KRARGLRTARGQQF

>member
-1 MRRLSKGAIRMADI
+1 MADI
-15 ILKCRYLSSRAK
+15 ILKCRYLSPRAK

-38 TREGVEIIDKRENYV
+38 TREGVVIDKRENYV
-53 GYIAMRPGVEKR
+53 GYIAMRPGAEKR
-65 GVHGLFSAGET
+65 GAHGLFHAGET

-86 VASHEGIV
+86 VAAHEGIV
-94 WTNILSL
+94 WTNILSI

-111 DSTEAWR
+111 ETGEAWR
-118 NLLRANTHLMAE
+118 TLLKANTHLMAD

-185 EDLLPIYALQTERR
+185 EDLLPLYAMQTERR
-199 EAIGKETDQMLAEMR
+199 EAIGKETEKMISEIS

-223 LAKFTE
+223 IAKFTE
-229 LSERLKSLKGRK
+229 LSERLKSVKGRK
-241 VYGYLPVPLRKLTD
+241 VYGYLPGPLRKLTD
-255 EILTELSKEDALAA
+255 EILTELSKENALAA

-277 QRSIETIYQDAPRKA
+277 QRSIETIYQDAPRR

-315 FAMQELTFEELPEAG
+315 LAVQELTFEELPETDEG
-330 EDFFPETEEDGVSKR
+330 FFPETEEDGVPKR

-364 KACLFDDPENERYDP
+364 KACLYDDPENEYYDP

-385 LRLAAAGG
+385 LRLSAAGG
-393 LEVAK
+393 LAVAK
-398 YRLGMELLTGKNFG
+398 YRLGMELLTGKHVA

-417 GIALLWECAN
+417 GLDLLWECAN

-441 LAGVDAARDIRLSE
+441 LAGVDAAQDLPLSE

-460 AADQGNSF
+460 AAGQGNSF
-468 AMYSLAKMHLT
+468 AMYSLAKMHLA
-479 GLAKEANAARAIE
+479 GLAKEASKAQAIE
-492 LLTESAEK
+492 LLADSAEK

-508 LGKFYLRGEHVPKD
+508 LGKFYLRGEHVSGD
-522 SKKAEELLKKAAKN
+522 SKKAEMLLKKAAKKE
-536 DHAQAEYLLGKTYAL
+536 HAQAEYLLGKSYAL
-551 GKDFPKDMTKA
+551 GKELPKDMTKA

-587 GQGVLRDEDA
+587 GQDITRDEDA
-597 GKAYLN
+597 GKILLS
-603 KAAAQGNPYAKLILE
+603 KAAAQGNACAKLILE
-618 TYRPHRPALPAGIH
+618 TYRPHRPAVPAGLYL
-632 IMRLAGYFMEIFPPG
+632 MRLAGHFTEIFPPG
-647 NLRIQKLTEQ
+647 ALRIQKLTEQ
-657 KLRAEIIER
+657 KMRAEIEER
-666 KRARGLRTARGQAF
+666 KRARGLRTSRGQTF

>member
-1 MRRLSKGAIRMADI
+1 MADI
-15 ILKCRYLSSRAK
+15 ILKCRYLSPRAK

-38 TREGVEIIDKRENYV
+38 TREGVEVIDKRENYV

-65 GVHGLFSAGET
+65 GKHGLFSAGET
-76 PLALSKVARE
+76 PLALSKVAKE
-86 VASHEGIV
+86 VAAHEGIV

-111 DSTEAWR
+111 DRAEAWQ
-118 NLLRANTHLMAE
+118 NLLRANTHRMAE

-199 EAIGKETDQMLAEMR
+199 EAIGQETDKILAEIR

-229 LSERLKSLKGRK
+229 LSERLKSVKGRK
-241 VYGYLPVPLRKLTD
+241 VYGYLPGPLRSLVD
-255 EILTELSKEDALAA
+255 EILTELSKEDTLAA

-277 QRSIETIYQDAPRKA
+277 QRSIENIYQDAPRRA
-292 PQSLSENKAF
+292 QSLSENKAF
-302 RNLKNKIITEALS
+302 RNLKNRIITEALS

-330 EDFFPETEEDGVSKR
+330 AGFFPETEEEPMPKR
-345 PKQAAAGNL
+345 EKQAAAGNL

-398 YRLGMELLTGKNFG
+398 YRLGMELLTGKHFA

-417 GIALLWECAN
+417 GLELLWECAN

-441 LAGVDAARDIRLSE
+441 LAGVDAARDIALAE

-479 GLAKEANAARAIE
+479 GLAKEASEARAIE

-500 DNVHAEYL
+500 DNVHAQYL
-508 LGKFYLRGEHVPKD
+508 LGKFFLRGEHVPKD
-522 SKKAEELLKKAAKN
+522 SKKAEELLEKAAKN

-551 GKDFPKDMTKA
+551 GKDLPKDMTKA

-587 GQGVLRDEDA
+587 GQGIQRDEDA
-597 GKAYLN
+597 GKAYLS

-618 TYRPHRPALPAGIH
+618 TYRPHRPAVPAGIH
-632 IMRLAGYFMEIFPPG
+632 IMRLAGYFTEIFPPG
-647 NLRIQKLTEQ
+647 AFRMQKLTEQ
-657 KLRAEIIER
+657 KLRAEITER
-666 KRARGLRTARGQAF
+666 KRARGLRTARGQQF